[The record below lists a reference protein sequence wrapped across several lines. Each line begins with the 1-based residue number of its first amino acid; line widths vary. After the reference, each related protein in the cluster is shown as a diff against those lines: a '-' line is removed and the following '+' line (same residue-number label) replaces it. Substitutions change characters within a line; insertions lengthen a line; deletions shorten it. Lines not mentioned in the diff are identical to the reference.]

1 MYKLNVIS
9 LIILTTYTG
18 ATYASTPDF
27 PQQGLP
33 QEDTVVFGN
42 VTIDK
47 TTADKMTITQS
58 SPTTQINWKSFD
70 IGQNKEVEFKQPSAN
85 SVAYNRVTGGNASQI
100 QGKLT
105 ANGKVYLANPNGV
118 IITKGAEINVA
129 GLLATTKDLEKISE
143 NGNSNTNKF
152 TRKLKDRQVVT
163 EGQVVKEGQ
172 VINEGK
178 IKAKDFVVLNGDEV
192 INKGEIDV
200 EKNAA
205 KNGEVYLSSDYNFTF
220 TLPDSGISV
229 ALEDNTVRGIVKNE
243 GSIKAGEIT
252 LSAKGRNQALDSLVM
267 NNGVLEATKVSNR
280 NGKVVLS
287 AGNVELNNKSDIK
300 GEIVTFGADVTSNK
314 ELEDNI
320 KITSQTGSKVTS
332 PKINF
337 KGKSVNIKG
346 DFGREEN
353 REYYDDEHKKLKTEV
368 NIDVPDDENI
378 RIADKEKEKEK
389 EKEKDKDNTGTGS
402 FIQTGALSSLL
413 ANNGKVTLKGKDV
426 DISGNIKINSFRD
439 SDSLLKLTN
448 KGHIKINHADIN
460 SKGRLFF
467 ITSLQNEEDFQ
478 SNITITDSKI
488 NLGNGAMGLG
498 RSVNESDYDNPYQK
512 TEGSQ
517 RKKFNVNMSN
527 VEFNQVD
534 DVILAGGFE
543 KVNLDKIVATGKTN
557 FYIDGG
563 VSRNRTNGEP
573 WKYEYGVLDLD
584 KRTQLSE
591 LDQGR
596 RRWGYYYDLELD
608 MNRAYLYRFDLF
620 AAKNTRRS
628 TIKDTEINISNS
640 NINLK
645 NGFVHLLAEKIKLD
659 NSKIDITFD
668 KDNSQ
673 DTLAQTNRLG
683 MNGKVSMINSHIK
696 IVGDEKEGIS
706 PTGTYATMFLIGEL
720 IGEKSSIFVKSHQG
734 YTFKTDGNTKIAGK
748 YSKEDLKITAINT
761 GGRAAEEVLINGA
774 LGSADNDANIANMA
788 FTIGDSANTKTTI
801 ENADITAL
809 APNGGT
815 AYLSSKDVEIEVKPN
830 SNFTFFELPR
840 EKNLNQ
846 TKINGA
852 STKLSERGFARLYD
866 KINGVR
872 ASNLSAEQLN
882 VTDASEKIINTKLV
896 SSLDVEKLVS
906 VAVCDAG
913 NGCEEQQFGDK
924 GNNTKVSVGELE
936 AEQ

>member
-9 LIILTTYTG
+9 LIILTTCSG
-18 ATYASTPDF
+18 AAYASTQD
-27 PQQGLP
+27 LP
-33 QEDTVVFGN
+33 QKDKVVVGEADVSTIGN
-42 VTIDK
+42 
-47 TTADKMTITQS
+47 KMTIDQKTS
-58 SPTTQINWKSFD
+58 TTQIDWHSFD
-70 IGQNKEVEFKQPSAN
+70 IGKDKEVEFKQPDAN

-143 NGNSNTNKF
+143 NGNSNGNSYQF
-152 TRKLKDRQVVT
+152 TRKTKEGKVLT

-172 VINEGK
+172 VINEGN
-178 IKAKDFVVLNGDEV
+178 ITAQDFVVLNGDEV
-192 INKGEIDV
+192 INKGNINV
-200 EKNAA
+200 EKNATT
-205 KNGEVYLSSDYNFTF
+205 NGKVYLSSGYNFTF
-220 TLPDSGISV
+220 TLSDSGISV
-229 ALEDNTVRGIVKNE
+229 ALEDNTVRGIVQNE

-252 LSAKGRNQALDSLVM
+252 LSAKGRKEALDSLVM

-287 AGNVELNNKSDIK
+287 ADDVQLNNKSDIK
-300 GEIVTFGADVTSNK
+300 GESEVAFTSNK
-314 ELEDNI
+314 GLENNI

-337 KGKSVNIKG
+337 TGKSVNIKG
-346 DFGREEN
+346 NFGREN
-353 REYYDDEHKKLKTEV
+353 NNSYYKDEFKTLNTEV
-368 NIDVPDDENI
+368 NIDVPDNENI
-378 RIADKEKEKEK
+378 RIANIEDEDKH
-389 EKEKDKDNTGTGS
+389 KDSTGS
-402 FIQTGALSSLL
+402 FIQTDALSSLL
-413 ANNGKVTLKGKDV
+413 ANNGKVNLKGNEV
-426 DISGNIKINSFRD
+426 NISGRIHINSFKET
-439 SDSLLKLTN
+439 DSLLKLTN
-448 KGHIKINHADIN
+448 KGDININNADIH

-467 ITSLQNEEDFQ
+467 ITSLQNEEDFK
-478 SNITITDSKI
+478 SNIKITDSKI

-498 RSVNESDYDNPYQK
+498 RSAKEEYYDNKWRK
-512 TEGSQ
+512 TEYSQ
-517 RKKFNVNMSN
+517 RKKFNVNMRN
-527 VEFNQVD
+527 VVFDQVD
-534 DVILAGGFE
+534 DVVVAGGFE
-543 KVNLDKIVATGKTN
+543 KVNLDRIVATGKTN

-563 VSRNRTNGEP
+563 VSRNRNGEYS
-573 WKYEYGVLDLD
+573 KYEYGVLDLD
-584 KRTQLSE
+584 ERTQLSS
-591 LDQGR
+591 LDQR
-596 RRWGYYYDLELD
+596 KRRWKYYYNLDLD
-608 MNRAYLYRFDLF
+608 MNRAYWHRFDMF
-620 AAKNTRRS
+620 ASKNTGRS

-659 NSKIDITFD
+659 KSKIDITFD
-668 KDNSQ
+668 KDNSEDISSQ
-673 DTLAQTNRLG
+673 INRLG
-683 MNGKVSMINSHIK
+683 MNGKVSMVNSHIK
-696 IVGDEKEGIS
+696 IVGDEKSDIS
-706 PTGTYATMFLIGEL
+706 AKAPYATMFLIGEL

-734 YTFKTDGNTKIAGK
+734 YTFRTDGDTKIAGK
-748 YSKEDLKITAINT
+748 YSKDDLKITAINT
-761 GGRAAEEVLINGA
+761 GGRTGKEVIINGA
-774 LGSADNDANIANMA
+774 PGSIDNDANIANMA
-788 FTIGDSANTKTTI
+788 FTIGDNANTKTTI

-815 AYLSSKDVEIEVKPN
+815 AYLSSKGVEIEVKSN

-840 EKNLNQ
+840 EKNFNQ
-846 TKINGA
+846 TKINGD

-882 VTDASEKIINTKLV
+882 VTDSSEKIINTNLV

>member
-18 ATYASTPDF
+18 AAYASA
-27 PQQGLP
+27 QGLP
-33 QEDTVVFGN
+33 QNHNVVVGEATFSTAGN
-42 VTIDK
+42 
-47 TTADKMTITQS
+47 KMTINQS
-58 SPTTQINWKSFD
+58 SHTTQIEWHSFD
-70 IGQNKEVEFKQPSAN
+70 IGKDKEVEFKQPDSN

-118 IITKGAEINVA
+118 IITQGAEINVA
-129 GLLATTKDLEKISE
+129 GLLATTKDLEQISE
-143 NGNSNTNKF
+143 NGNGNSYQF
-152 TRKLKDRQVVT
+152 TRKTKDGQVLTEGQLLKD
-163 EGQVVKEGQ
+163 GQVVKEGQ

-178 IKAKDFVVLNGDEV
+178 ITAKDFVVLNGDEV
-192 INKGEIDV
+192 INKGEID
-200 EKNAA
+200 AT
-205 KNGEVYLSSDYNFTF
+205 NGKVYLSSGDNFTF
-220 TLPDSGISV
+220 TLPDSAISV
-229 ALEDNTVRGIVKNE
+229 ALEDNAVQSIVKNE

-252 LSAKGRNQALDSLVM
+252 LSAKGRKQALDSLVM
-267 NNGVLEATKVSNR
+267 NNGVLEATKVSNK

-287 AGNVELNNKSDIK
+287 ADEIKLNNKSDIK
-300 GEIVTFGADVTSNK
+300 GDSEVVFTSNN
-314 ELEDNI
+314 ELQNKI
-320 KITSQTGSKVTS
+320 KITSENGSKVTS
-332 PKINF
+332 PKIDF

-346 DFGREEN
+346 DFGREDSTKHYE
-353 REYYDDEHKKLKTEV
+353 DEHKRLKTEV
-368 NIDVPDDENI
+368 NIDVPDTENI
-378 RIADKEKEKEK
+378 RIANIED
-389 EKEKDKDNTGTGS
+389 KDKDKHKDSTGS

-413 ANNGKVTLKGKDV
+413 ANNGKVNLKGNNV
-426 DISGNIKINSFRD
+426 NISGRIHIDSFKGT
-439 SDSLLKLTN
+439 DSLLKLTN
-448 KGHIKINHADIN
+448 KGHININNADIH
-460 SKGRLFF
+460 STGRLFF
-467 ITSLQNEEDFQ
+467 ITSLQNDVDFK
-478 SNITITDSKI
+478 SNITITNSKI

-498 RSVNESDYDNPYQK
+498 RSLNKDDCDSQRWCR
-512 TEGSQ
+512 TETSQ
-517 RKKFNVNMSN
+517 RKKFDVDMRNV
-527 VEFNQVD
+527 VFDQVD
-534 DVILAGGFE
+534 DVVVAGGFK
-543 KVNLDKIVATGKTN
+543 KVNLDNIVATGKTN

-563 VSRNRTNGEP
+563 VSRNNSR
-573 WKYEYGVLDLD
+573 YEYGVLDLD
-584 KRTQLSE
+584 KRTLLSE
-591 LDQGR
+591 LDQRR
-596 RRWGYYYDLELD
+596 RRWKYYNDLDLD
-608 MNRAYLYRFDLF
+608 MNKAYWHRFDMF
-620 AAKNTRRS
+620 ATKNTGRS

-640 NINLK
+640 KINLK

-673 DTLAQTNRLG
+673 DISTQINRLG
-683 MNGKVSMINSHIK
+683 MNGKVSMVNSHIK
-696 IVGDEKEGIS
+696 IVGDEKSDIS
-706 PTGTYATMFLIGEL
+706 AKAPYATMFLIGEL

-734 YTFKTDGNTKIAGK
+734 YTFRTDGDTKIAGK
-748 YSKEDLKITAINT
+748 NSKDDLKITAINT
-761 GGRAAEEVLINGA
+761 GGRTGKEVIINGA
-774 LGSADNDANIANMA
+774 PGSIDNDANIANMA
-788 FTIGDSANTKTTI
+788 FTIGDNANTKTTI

-815 AYLSSKDVEIEVKPN
+815 AYLSSKGVEIEVKSN

-840 EKNLNQ
+840 EKNFNQ
-846 TKINGA
+846 TKINGD

>member
-1 MYKLNVIS
+1 MTMVL
-9 LIILTTYTG
+9 G
-18 ATYASTPDF
+18 MAS
-27 PQQGLP
+27 
-33 QEDTVVFGN
+33 
-42 VTIDK
+42 VTQ
-47 TTADKMTITQS
+47 TENKMTIKQET
-58 SPTTQINWKSFD
+58 PTTQIDWHSFD
-70 IGQNKEVEFKQPSAN
+70 IGKNKEVEFKQPNAN
-85 SVAYNRVTGGNASQI
+85 SVAYNRVTGGNASHI

-118 IITKGAEINVA
+118 IITQGAEINVA
-129 GLLATTKDLEKISE
+129 GLFATTKDLEKISE
-143 NGNSNTNKF
+143 SGNNKF
-152 TRKLKDRQVVT
+152 TRKLTQ
-163 EGQVVKEGQ
+163 EGQVL
-172 VINEGK
+172 NEGK
-178 IKAKDFVVLNGDEV
+178 ITAQDFVVLNGDQV
-192 INKGEIDV
+192 INKGEINV

-205 KNGEVYLSSDYNFTF
+205 NNGKVYLSSGYNFTF
-220 TLPDSGISV
+220 TLPDSSISV
-229 ALEDNTVRGIVKNE
+229 ALEDNTVQGIVKNE

-252 LSAKGRNQALDSLVM
+252 LSAKGRNQVLDSLVM
-267 NNGVLEATKVSNR
+267 NNGVLEATKVSKK

-287 AGNVELNNKSDIK
+287 ADDVQLNNKSDIK
-300 GEIVTFGADVTSNK
+300 GDIVSFGADVTSNN
-314 ELEDNI
+314 ELKDNI
-320 KITSQTGSKVTS
+320 KITSKTGSKVTS
-332 PKINF
+332 PKIDF
-337 KGKSVNIKG
+337 KGKSVNING
-346 DFGREEN
+346 NFGRDDSKA
-353 REYYDDEHKKLKTEV
+353 YYNDEHKTLKTEV
-368 NIDVPDDENI
+368 NIDVPDTENI
-378 RIADKEKEKEK
+378 RIADVED
-389 EKEKDKDNTGTGS
+389 KDKDNTGTGS

-413 ANNGKVTLKGKDV
+413 ANNGKVTLKGNNV
-426 DISGNIKINSFRD
+426 NISGRIHINSFKD
-439 SDSLLKLTN
+439 TDSLLKLTN
-448 KGHIKINHADIN
+448 KGHIDINNADIH

-467 ITSLQNEEDFQ
+467 ITSLQNEKDFQ

-498 RSVNESDYDNPYQK
+498 RSANPEDYDNKYQK
-512 TEGSQ
+512 TEYSQ
-517 RKKFNVNMSN
+517 RKKFDVKMSN
-527 VEFNQVD
+527 VVFDQVD

-563 VSRNRTNGEP
+563 VSRNGR
-573 WKYEYGVLDLD
+573 KYEYGVLDLD
-584 KRTQLSE
+584 ERTKLSE

-596 RRWGYYYDLELD
+596 RRWRYYRDLDLD

-620 AAKNTRRS
+620 AAKNTGRS
-628 TIKDTEINISNS
+628 TIEDTEINISNS

-645 NGFVHLLAEKIKLD
+645 NGFMHLLAEKIKLD

-734 YTFKTDGNTKIAGK
+734 YTFKTDGDTKIAGK
-748 YSKEDLKITAINT
+748 NSKEDLKITAINT

-815 AYLSSKDVEIEVKPN
+815 AYLSSKDVEIEVNPN

-882 VTDASEKIINTKLV
+882 VTDSSEKIINTNLV

-913 NGCEEQQFGDK
+913 KGCEEQQFGDK

>member
-18 ATYASTPDF
+18 AAYASTQGLPQQGLPQQGLPQQGL

-33 QEDTVVFGN
+33 QEDKVVVGQATF
-42 VTIDK
+42 DK
-47 TTADKMTITQS
+47 TIADKMTINQTS
-58 SPTTQINWKSFD
+58 DKVQINWHSFD
-70 IGQNKEVEFKQPSAN
+70 IGQNKEVEFKQPSEN

-129 GLLATTKDLEKISE
+129 GLLATTKDLEQISE
-143 NGNSNTNKF
+143 NSNSYQF
-152 TRKLKDRQVVT
+152 TRKTKDR
-163 EGQVVKEGQ
+163 QVVKEGQ
-172 VINEGK
+172 VINEGE

-192 INKGEIDV
+192 INKGNINV
-200 EKNAA
+200 EKNSTI
-205 KNGEVYLSSDYNFTF
+205 NGKVYLSSGYNFTF
-220 TLPDSGISV
+220 TLSDSGISV
-229 ALEDNTVRGIVKNE
+229 ALEDNTVRGIVQNE

-252 LSAKGRNQALDSLVM
+252 LSAKGRKEALDSLVM

-287 AGNVELNNKSDIK
+287 ADNVQLNNESNIK
-300 GEIVTFGADVTSNK
+300 GEIVNFGTEVTSN
-314 ELEDNI
+314 EDKKL
-320 KITSQTGSKVTS
+320 KITSKTGSKVTS

-337 KGKSVNIKG
+337 KGKSVNING
-346 DFGREEN
+346 NFGRENSGTHYNEERKTLN
-353 REYYDDEHKKLKTEV
+353 TEV
-368 NIDVPDDENI
+368 NIDVPDTENI
-378 RIADKEKEKEK
+378 RIAD
-389 EKEKDKDNTGTGS
+389 DKDNTETDS
-402 FIQTGALSSLL
+402 FIQTEALSSLL
-413 ANNGKVTLKGKDV
+413 ANNGKVNLKGNDV
-426 DISGNIKINSFRD
+426 NISGNINIDSFRGT
-439 SDSLLKLTN
+439 DSLLKLTN
-448 KGHIKINHADIN
+448 QGHINIDHADIN
-460 SKGRLFF
+460 SKGRLFVV
-467 ITSLQNEEDFQ
+467 TSLQNDVDFK

-498 RSVNESDYDNPYQK
+498 RSVNEDDYATRWK
-512 TEGSQ
+512 RAEKSQ
-517 RKKFNVNMSN
+517 RKKFNVDMRN
-527 VEFNQVD
+527 VVFNQVD
-534 DVILAGGFE
+534 EVILAGGFE
-543 KVNLDKIVATGKTN
+543 KVNLDKIVATGQTN

-563 VSRNRTNGEP
+563 VSRNNSR
-573 WKYEYGVLDLD
+573 YEYGVLDLD
-584 KRTQLSE
+584 YRTQLSE
-591 LDQGR
+591 LEQGR
-596 RRWGYYYDLELD
+596 RRWRYYRDLDLD
-608 MNRAYLYRFDLF
+608 MNKAYLYRFDLF
-620 AAKNTRRS
+620 AKNNSGRS
-628 TIKDTEINISNS
+628 TIKGTEINISNS

-645 NGFVHLLAEKIKLD
+645 NGFVHLLAENIKLD
-659 NSKIDITFD
+659 NSKVDITFD

-734 YTFKTDGNTKIAGK
+734 YTFKTDGDTKIAGK
-748 YSKEDLKITAINT
+748 NSKEDLKITAINT

>member
-9 LIILTTYTG
+9 LIILTTCSG
-18 ATYASTPDF
+18 AAYASTQD
-27 PQQGLP
+27 LP
-33 QEDTVVFGN
+33 QNPQIITGDATFSTTGN
-42 VTIDK
+42 
-47 TTADKMTITQS
+47 KMTIDQKTS
-58 SPTTQINWKSFD
+58 TTQIDWESFN
-70 IGQNKEVEFKQPSAN
+70 IGTNKEVEFKQPNAN

-118 IITKGAEINVA
+118 IITKEAEINVA

-143 NGNSNTNKF
+143 NGNQF
-152 TRKLKDRQVVT
+152 ILKAKD
-163 EGQVVKEGQ
+163 GQVLKEGKVLNQ
-172 VINEGK
+172 GKVLNEGK
-178 IKAKDFVVLNGDEV
+178 ITAQDFVVLNGDEV
-192 INKGEIDV
+192 INEGEID
-200 EKNAA
+200 AT
-205 KNGEVYLSSDYNFTF
+205 NGKVYLSSGYNFTF
-220 TLPDSGISV
+220 TLSDSGISV
-229 ALEDNTVRGIVKNE
+229 ALEDNAVRGIVKNE
-243 GSIKAGEIT
+243 GIIKAEDIT
-252 LSAKGRNQALDSLVM
+252 LNAKGRKQALDSLVM
-267 NNGVLEATKVSNR
+267 NNGVLEATKVSKK

-287 AGNVELNNKSDIK
+287 ADNVELNNESNIK
-300 GEIVTFGADVTSNK
+300 GEIVTFVADVTSNN
-314 ELEDNI
+314 ELQNKI
-320 KITSQTGSKVTS
+320 KITSKTGSKVTS
-332 PKINF
+332 PKIDF

-346 DFGREEN
+346 DFGRENSETH
-353 REYYDDEHKKLKTEV
+353 YKDEFKTLNTEV
-368 NIDVPDDENI
+368 NIDVPDTENI
-378 RIADKEKEKEK
+378 RIADQD
-389 EKEKDKDNTGTGS
+389 KDKTGTGTDS
-402 FIQTGALSSLL
+402 FIQTEALSSLL

-426 DISGNIKINSFRD
+426 NISGNININSFKGT
-439 SDSLLKLTN
+439 DSLLKLTN
-448 KGHIKINHADIN
+448 KGHIDINHADIN

-467 ITSLQNEEDFQ
+467 ITSLQNEEDFK
-478 SNITITDSKI
+478 SDITITDSKI

-498 RSVNESDYDNPYQK
+498 RSVNEEDYDNKWQK

-517 RKKFNVNMSN
+517 RKKFDVKMSN
-527 VEFNQVD
+527 VVFDQVD

-563 VSRNRTNGEP
+563 VSRNGR
-573 WKYEYGVLDLD
+573 KYEYGVLDLD

-596 RRWGYYYDLELD
+596 RRWGYYRDLDLD

-620 AAKNTRRS
+620 AAKNTKRS
-628 TIKDTEINISNS
+628 TIKGTEINISNS

-645 NGFVHLLAEKIKLD
+645 NGFMHLLAENIKLY
-659 NSKIDITFD
+659 NSKVDITFD

-683 MNGKVSMINSHIK
+683 MNGKVSMVNSHIK

-734 YTFKTDGNTKIAGK
+734 YTFKTDGDTKIAGK

-815 AYLSSKDVEIEVKPN
+815 AYLSSKDVEIDVKPN
-830 SNFTFFELPR
+830 SDFTFFELPR

-913 NGCEEQQFGDK
+913 KGCEEQQFGDK

>member
-27 PQQGLP
+27 PQQD
-33 QEDTVVFGN
+33 EVVFGKATVSQTEN
-42 VTIDK
+42 
-47 TTADKMTITQS
+47 KMTIKQES
-58 SPTTQINWKSFD
+58 DKAQINWKSFD
-70 IGQNKEVEFKQPSAN
+70 IGKNKEVEFEQPSTNA
-85 SVAYNRVTGGNASQI
+85 VAYNRVIGGNASQI
-100 QGKLT
+100 QGKLK

-118 IITKGAEINVA
+118 IITEGAEINVA
-129 GLLATTKDLEKISE
+129 GLFATTKDLEKISE
-143 NGNSNTNKF
+143 NGNGNSNKF
-152 TRKLKDRQVVT
+152 TRKLKNGQVVT

-172 VINEGK
+172 VINEGN
-178 IKAKDFVVLNGDEV
+178 ITAQDFVVLNGDEV
-192 INKGEIDV
+192 INKGKID
-200 EKNAA
+200 AT
-205 KNGEVYLSSDYNFTF
+205 NGKVYLSSDYNFTF
-220 TLPDSGISV
+220 TLLPDSGISV
-229 ALEDNTVRGIVKNE
+229 ALEDNTVQGIVKNE

-252 LSAKGRNQALDSLVM
+252 LSAKGRKEALDSLVM
-267 NNGVLEATKVSNR
+267 NNGVLEATKVSSK

-287 AGNVELNNKSDIK
+287 ADEIKLNDKSNIK
-300 GEIVTFGADVTSNK
+300 GESEVAFTSNNDK
-314 ELEDNI
+314 NI

-332 PKINF
+332 PKIDF

-346 DFGREEN
+346 NFGREN
-353 REYYDDEHKKLKTEV
+353 SGTHYSDEHKKLRTEV
-368 NIDVPDDENI
+368 NIDVPDNENI
-378 RIADKEKEKEK
+378 RIADQD
-389 EKEKDKDNTGTGS
+389 KDKTGTGTDTGS

-426 DISGNIKINSFRD
+426 NISGNIKINSFRGT
-439 SDSLLKLTN
+439 DSLLKLTN
-448 KGHIKINHADIN
+448 QGHIKINNADIH
-460 SKGRLFF
+460 STGRLFF
-467 ITSLQNEEDFQ
+467 ITSLQNKEDFQ

-498 RSVNESDYDNPYQK
+498 RSANPDDYDNRWRK
-512 TEGSQ
+512 METSQ
-517 RKKFNVNMSN
+517 RKKFNVDMRN
-527 VEFNQVD
+527 VVFNQVD
-534 DVILAGGFE
+534 DVILAGGFQ
-543 KVNLDKIVATGKTN
+543 KVNLDNIVATGQTN

-563 VSRNRTNGEP
+563 VRNRT
-573 WKYEYGVLDLD
+573 KYEYGVLDLD

-591 LDQGR
+591 LEQRR
-596 RRWGYYYDLELD
+596 RRWGYYTDLDLD

-620 AAKNTRRS
+620 AAKNTGRS

-645 NGFVHLLAEKIKLD
+645 NGFMHLLAEKINLD
-659 NSKIDITFD
+659 KSKIDITFD

-683 MNGKVSMINSHIK
+683 MNGKVSMVNSHIK

-734 YTFKTDGNTKIAGK
+734 YTFKTDGDTKIAGK
-748 YSKEDLKITAINT
+748 NSKEDLKITAINT

-815 AYLSSKDVEIEVKPN
+815 AYLSSKDVEIDVKPN
-830 SNFTFFELPR
+830 SDFTFFELPR

-846 TKINGA
+846 TKIKGA

>member
-18 ATYASTPDF
+18 ATYAST
-27 PQQGLP
+27 QGLP
-33 QEDTVVFGN
+33 QEGLPQNHKVVVGEADFSQ
-42 VTIDK
+42 
-47 TTADKMTITQS
+47 TADKMTITQKK
-58 SPTTQINWKSFD
+58 PTTQIEWHSFD
-70 IGQNKEVEFKQPSAN
+70 IGKNKEVEFIQPSEHA
-85 SVAYNRVTGGNASQI
+85 VAYNRVIGGNASQI
-100 QGKLT
+100 QGKLK

-118 IITKGAEINVA
+118 IITKEAEINVA

-143 NGNSNTNKF
+143 SGNGNSYQF
-152 TRKLKDRQVVT
+152 TRKTKNGQVVKDRQVLKD
-163 EGQVVKEGQ
+163 GQELKEGQ

-178 IKAKDFVVLNGDEV
+178 ITAQDFVVLNGDEV
-192 INKGEIDV
+192 INKGEID
-200 EKNAA
+200 AT
-205 KNGEVYLSSDYNFTF
+205 NGKVYLSSDYNFTF
-220 TLPDSGISV
+220 TLSDSSISV
-229 ALEDNTVRGIVKNE
+229 ALEDNAVQSIVKNE

-252 LSAKGRNQALDSLVM
+252 LSAKGRKQALDSLVM
-267 NNGVLEATKVSNR
+267 NNGVLEATKVSNK

-300 GEIVTFGADVTSNK
+300 GEIVTFGADVTSNN
-314 ELEDNI
+314 ELKDNI
-320 KITSQTGSKVTS
+320 KITSKTGSKVTS

-337 KGKSVNIKG
+337 TGKSVNIKG
-346 DFGREEN
+346 DFGRDDGTKHYE
-353 REYYDDEHKKLKTEV
+353 DEHKRLKTEV
-368 NIDVPDDENI
+368 NIDVPDTENI
-378 RIADKEKEKEK
+378 RIAD
-389 EKEKDKDNTGTGS
+389 DKNNTRTDS

-413 ANNGKVTLKGKDV
+413 ANNGKVTLKGNDV
-426 DISGNIKINSFRD
+426 NISGHINIDSFKGT
-439 SDSLLKLTN
+439 DSLLKLTN
-448 KGHIKINHADIN
+448 QGHINIDHADIH
-460 SKGRLFF
+460 STGRLFF
-467 ITSLQNEEDFQ
+467 ITSLQNKEDFQ
-478 SNITITDSKI
+478 SDITITDSKI

-498 RSVNESDYDNPYQK
+498 RSLNTEDCDNRWCR
-512 TEGSQ
+512 TEKSQ
-517 RKKFNVNMSN
+517 RKKFDVNMRN
-527 VEFNQVD
+527 VVFNQVD
-534 DVILAGGFE
+534 DVVVAGGFK
-543 KVNLDKIVATGKTN
+543 KVNLDNIVATGQTN

-563 VSRNRTNGEP
+563 VSRNNS
-573 WKYEYGVLDLD
+573 KYEYGVLDLD

-591 LDQGR
+591 LDQRR
-596 RRWGYYYDLELD
+596 RRWKYYDNLDLD
-608 MNRAYLYRFDLF
+608 MNKAYWHRFDMF
-620 AAKNTRRS
+620 ASKNTGRS

-673 DTLAQTNRLG
+673 DISTQINRLG

-696 IVGDEKEGIS
+696 IVGDEKSDIS
-706 PTGTYATMFLIGEL
+706 AKAPYATMFLIGEL

-734 YTFKTDGNTKIAGK
+734 YTFRTDGDTKIAGK
-748 YSKEDLKITAINT
+748 NSKDDLKITAINT
-761 GGRAAEEVLINGA
+761 GGRTGKEVIINGA
-774 LGSADNDANIANMA
+774 PGSIDNDANIANMA
-788 FTIGDSANTKTTI
+788 FTIGDNANTKTTI

-815 AYLSSKDVEIEVKPN
+815 AYLSSKGVEIEVKSN

-840 EKNLNQ
+840 EKNFNQ

-913 NGCEEQQFGDK
+913 KGCEEQQFGDK

>member
-18 ATYASTPDF
+18 ATYASTPD
-27 PQQGLP
+27 LP
-33 QEDTVVFGN
+33 QNHNVVVGDATVSTTGN
-42 VTIDK
+42 
-47 TTADKMTITQS
+47 KMTINQS
-58 SPTTQINWKSFD
+58 SHTTQIEWHSFD
-70 IGQNKEVEFKQPSAN
+70 IGKDKEVEFKQPGEN

-100 QGKLT
+100 QGKLK

-129 GLLATTKDLEKISE
+129 GLFATTKDLERISE
-143 NGNSNTNKF
+143 NGNGNGNGNGNSNQF
-152 TRKLKDRQVVT
+152 TRKAKN
-163 EGQVVKEGQ
+163 GQEVKNQ
-172 VINEGK
+172 GK
-178 IKAKDFVVLNGDEV
+178 IKAKDFVVLNGDKV
-192 INKGEIDV
+192 INEGEID
-200 EKNAA
+200 AT
-205 KNGEVYLSSDYNFTF
+205 NGKVYLSSDYNFTF
-220 TLPDSGISV
+220 TLLPDSGISV
-229 ALEDNTVRGIVKNE
+229 ALEDNTVQGIVKNE

-252 LSAKGRNQALDSLVM
+252 LSAKGRKQALDSLVM
-267 NNGVLEATKVSNR
+267 NNGVLEATKVSSK

-287 AGNVELNNKSDIK
+287 AGEIKLDDKSNIK
-300 GEIVTFGADVTSNK
+300 GESEVVFTSNK
-314 ELEDNI
+314 GLENNI

-332 PKINF
+332 PKIDF
-337 KGKSVNIKG
+337 KGKRVNING
-346 DFGREEN
+346 NFGREDN
-353 REYYDDEHKKLKTEV
+353 NDYYKDEFKTLNTEV
-368 NIDVPDDENI
+368 NIDVPDTENI
-378 RIADKEKEKEK
+378 RIADKDKEQ
-389 EKEKDKDNTGTGS
+389 DKDNTGTGKDS

-413 ANNGKVTLKGKDV
+413 ANNGKVNLKGNEV
-426 DISGNIKINSFRD
+426 NISGRIHIDSFRG

-448 KGHIKINHADIN
+448 QGHININNADIH

-467 ITSLQNEEDFQ
+467 ITSLQNEKDFQ

-498 RSVNESDYDNPYQK
+498 RSVNKDDCDNRWCRTESP
-512 TEGSQ
+512 Q
-517 RKKFNVNMSN
+517 RKKFNVNMRN
-527 VEFNQVD
+527 VVFNQVD
-534 DVILAGGFE
+534 EVILAGGFE
-543 KVNLDKIVATGKTN
+543 KVNLDKIVATGQTN

-563 VSRNRTNGEP
+563 VSRNT
-573 WKYEYGVLDLD
+573 KYEYGVLNLD
-584 KRTQLSE
+584 ERTQLSD
-591 LDQGR
+591 LDQRR
-596 RRWGYYYDLELD
+596 RRWKYYNDLDLD
-608 MNRAYLYRFDLF
+608 MKKAYLDRFDLF
-620 AAKNTRRS
+620 AAKNTKRS
-628 TIKDTEINISNS
+628 TIKGTEINISNS

-645 NGFVHLLAEKIKLD
+645 NGFMHLLAENIKLY
-659 NSKIDITFD
+659 NSKVDITFD

-683 MNGKVSMINSHIK
+683 MNGKVSMVNSHIK

-734 YTFKTDGNTKIAGK
+734 YTFKTDGDTKIAGK
-748 YSKEDLKITAINT
+748 NSKEDLKITAINT

-815 AYLSSKDVEIEVKPN
+815 AYLSSKDVEIEVNPN

-882 VTDASEKIINTKLV
+882 VTDSSEKIINTKLV

-936 AEQ
+936 TEQ

>member
-18 ATYASTPDF
+18 ATYASAQDL
-27 PQQGLP
+27 PQEGLP
-33 QEDTVVFGN
+33 QHHETVFGT

-47 TTADKMTITQS
+47 TTDKMTITQS

-70 IGQNKEVEFKQPSAN
+70 IGQKKEVEFKQPDENA
-85 SVAYNRVTGGNASQI
+85 VAYNRVIGGNASQI

-143 NGNSNTNKF
+143 NGNGNGNGNSNSYQF
-152 TRKLKDRQVVT
+152 TRKTKD
-163 EGQVVKEGQ
+163 GQELKEGQ
-172 VINEGK
+172 VINEGE
-178 IKAKDFVVLNGDEV
+178 ITAKDFVVLNGDEV
-192 INKGEIDV
+192 INKGKINV
-200 EKNAA
+200 EKDATN
-205 KNGEVYLSSDYNFTF
+205 NGKVYLSSGDNFTF
-220 TLPDSGISV
+220 TLLPDSGISV
-229 ALEDNTVRGIVKNE
+229 ALEDNTVRSIVQNE

-252 LSAKGRNQALDSLVM
+252 LSAKGRKEALDSLVM
-267 NNGVLEATKVSNR
+267 NNGVLEATKVSNK

-287 AGNVELNNKSDIK
+287 ADEIKLDDKSNIK
-300 GEIVTFGADVTSNK
+300 GESEVVFTSNK
-314 ELEDNI
+314 ELKDNI
-320 KITSQTGSKVTS
+320 KITSKTGSKVTS

-337 KGKSVNIKG
+337 TGKSVNING
-346 DFGREEN
+346 NFGREDSTTH
-353 REYYDDEHKKLKTEV
+353 YKDEFKKLNTEV
-368 NIDVPDDENI
+368 NIDVPDTENI
-378 RIADKEKEKEK
+378 RIAD
-389 EKEKDKDNTGTGS
+389 DKNNTGTDS

-413 ANNGKVTLKGKDV
+413 ANNGKVTLKGNDV
-426 DISGNIKINSFRD
+426 NISGNIKINSFKGT
-439 SDSLLKLTN
+439 DSLLKLTN
-448 KGHIKINHADIN
+448 QGHININNADIH
-460 SKGRLFF
+460 STGRLFF
-467 ITSLQNEEDFQ
+467 ITSLQNDVDFQ
-478 SNITITDSKI
+478 SNITITNSKI

-498 RSVNESDYDNPYQK
+498 RSAKEEYYDDRWKRAES
-512 TEGSQ
+512 SQ
-517 RKKFNVNMSN
+517 RKKFDVKMRNV
-527 VEFNQVD
+527 VFDQVD
-534 DVILAGGFE
+534 DVVVAGGFE
-543 KVNLDKIVATGKTN
+543 KVNLDNIVATGKTN

-563 VSRNRTNGEP
+563 VSRNRNGVSS
-573 WKYEYGVLDLD
+573 KYEYGVLDLD
-584 KRTQLSE
+584 KRTLLSS

-596 RRWGYYYDLELD
+596 RRWKYYDNLDLD
-608 MNRAYLYRFDLF
+608 MNKAYWHRFDMF
-620 AAKNTRRS
+620 ASKNTGRS
-628 TIKDTEINISNS
+628 TIKGTEINISNS

-645 NGFVHLLAEKIKLD
+645 NGFMHLLAEKINLD
-659 NSKIDITFD
+659 KSKIDITFD

-673 DTLAQTNRLG
+673 DISTQINRLG
-683 MNGKVSMINSHIK
+683 MNGKVSMVNSHIK
-696 IVGDEKEGIS
+696 IVGDEKSDIS
-706 PTGTYATMFLIGEL
+706 AKAPYATMFLIGEL

-734 YTFKTDGNTKIAGK
+734 YTFRTDGDTKIAGK
-748 YSKEDLKITAINT
+748 NSKDDLKITAINT
-761 GGRAAEEVLINGA
+761 GGRTGKEVIINGA
-774 LGSADNDANIANMA
+774 PGSIDNDANIANMA
-788 FTIGDSANTKTTI
+788 FTIGDNANTKTTI

-815 AYLSSKDVEIEVKPN
+815 AYLSSKGVEIEVNPN

-840 EKNLNQ
+840 EKNFNQ

>member
-18 ATYASTPDF
+18 AAYASTPD
-27 PQQGLP
+27 LP
-33 QEDTVVFGN
+33 QEENVVFGN
-42 VTIDK
+42 VKIEK
-47 TTADKMTITQS
+47 TVDKMTINQTS
-58 SPTTQINWKSFD
+58 DKAQINWKSFD
-70 IGQNKEVEFKQPSAN
+70 IGKDKEVIFQQPGEN

-143 NGNSNTNKF
+143 NGNSNSYQF
-152 TRKLKDRQVVT
+152 TRKTKDRQVLKDRLVLKD
-163 EGQVVKEGQ
+163 GQELKEGQ
-172 VINEGK
+172 VINEGE
-178 IKAKDFVVLNGDEV
+178 ITAKDFVVLNGDEV
-192 INKGEIDV
+192 INEGKI
-200 EKNAA
+200 NAT
-205 KNGEVYLSSDYNFTF
+205 NGKVYLSSGYNFTF
-220 TLPDSGISV
+220 TLLPDSGISV
-229 ALEDNTVRGIVKNE
+229 ALEDNTVRGIVQNE

-252 LSAKGRNQALDSLVM
+252 LSAKGRNQVLDSLVM
-267 NNGVLEATKVSNR
+267 NNGVLEATKVSNK

-287 AGNVELNNKSDIK
+287 AGEIKLDDKSNIK
-300 GEIVTFGADVTSNK
+300 GESEVAFTSN
-314 ELEDNI
+314 EDKKL

-337 KGKSVNIKG
+337 TGKSVNING
-346 DFGREEN
+346 NFGREN
-353 REYYDDEHKKLKTEV
+353 NNSYYKDEFKTLNTEV

-378 RIADKEKEKEK
+378 RIADKEK
-389 EKEKDKDNTGTGS
+389 DNTGTDTGS

-426 DISGNIKINSFRD
+426 NISGRIHIDSFRGT
-439 SDSLLKLTN
+439 DSLLKLTN
-448 KGHIKINHADIN
+448 QGHININHADIH
-460 SKGRLFF
+460 STGRLFF
-467 ITSLQNEEDFQ
+467 ITSLQNKEDFK
-478 SNITITDSKI
+478 SDITITDSKI

-498 RSVNESDYDNPYQK
+498 RSLDKKDCDGRWCRTESP
-512 TEGSQ
+512 Q
-517 RKKFNVNMSN
+517 RKKFDVKMRNV
-527 VEFNQVD
+527 VFDQVD
-534 DVILAGGFE
+534 DVVLAGGFKE
-543 KVNLDKIVATGKTN
+543 VNLDHIVATGQTN

-563 VSRNRTNGEP
+563 VSRNNSR
-573 WKYEYGVLDLD
+573 YEYGVLDLD
-584 KRTQLSE
+584 KRTLLSD
-591 LDQGR
+591 LDQRR
-596 RRWGYYYDLELD
+596 RRWKYYDNLDLD
-608 MNRAYLYRFDLF
+608 MNKAYWHRFDMF
-620 AAKNTRRS
+620 ASKNTGRAA
-628 TIKDTEINISNS
+628 IKDTEINISNS
-640 NINLK
+640 KINLK

-673 DTLAQTNRLG
+673 DISTQINRLG
-683 MNGKVSMINSHIK
+683 MNGKVSMVNSHIK
-696 IVGDEKEGIS
+696 IVGDEKSDIS
-706 PTGTYATMFLIGEL
+706 AKAPYATMFLIGEL

-734 YTFKTDGNTKIAGK
+734 YTFRTDGDTKIAGK
-748 YSKEDLKITAINT
+748 YSKDDLKITAINT
-761 GGRAAEEVLINGA
+761 GGRTGKEVIINGA
-774 LGSADNDANIANMA
+774 PGSIDNDANIANMA
-788 FTIGDSANTKTTI
+788 FTIGDNANTKTTI

-815 AYLSSKDVEIEVKPN
+815 AYLSSKGVEIEVKSN

-840 EKNLNQ
+840 EKNFNQ
-846 TKINGA
+846 TKINGD

-882 VTDASEKIINTKLV
+882 VTDSSEKIINTKLV

-913 NGCEEQQFGDK
+913 KGCEEQQFGDK

>member
-18 ATYASTPDF
+18 AAYASTRDF
-27 PQQGLP
+27 PQNHQIITGNA
-33 QEDTVVFGN
+33 TVSQAEN
-42 VTIDK
+42 
-47 TTADKMTITQS
+47 KMTINQTT
-58 SPTTQINWKSFD
+58 PTTQIDWHSFD
-70 IGQNKEVEFKQPSAN
+70 IGQNKEVEFIQPGEN

-118 IITKGAEINVA
+118 IITQGAQINVA
-129 GLLATTKDLEKISE
+129 GLLATTKDLERISE
-143 NGNSNTNKF
+143 NGNSNSYQF
-152 TRKLKDRQVVT
+152 TRKTKDGQVPK
-163 EGQVVKEGQ
+163 EGEVVKEGQ

-178 IKAKDFVVLNGDEV
+178 ITAQDFVVLNGDEV
-192 INKGEIDV
+192 INKGDI
-200 EKNAA
+200 NAT
-205 KNGEVYLSSDYNFTF
+205 NGKVYLSSDYNFTF
-220 TLPDSGISV
+220 TLSDSSISV
-229 ALEDNTVRGIVKNE
+229 ALEDNAVQSIVKNE

-252 LSAKGRNQALDSLVM
+252 LSAKGRKQALDSLVM
-267 NNGVLEATKVSNR
+267 NNGVLEATKVRNT
-280 NGKVVLS
+280 NGKIVLS
-287 AGNVELNNKSDIK
+287 ADDIQLNSKSDIK
-300 GEIVTFGADVTSNK
+300 AEVETLFTSN
-314 ELEDNI
+314 EDKKL

-332 PKINF
+332 PKIDF

-346 DFGREEN
+346 DFGREDSTKH
-353 REYYDDEHKKLKTEV
+353 YKDEFKKLDTEV
-368 NIDVPDDENI
+368 NIDVPDTENI
-378 RIADKEKEKEK
+378 RIADQD
-389 EKEKDKDNTGTGS
+389 KEKDKDNTGTGS

-426 DISGNIKINSFRD
+426 DISGNIKINSFRGT
-439 SDSLLKLTN
+439 DSLLKLTN
-448 KGHIKINHADIN
+448 QGHININHADIH
-460 SKGRLFF
+460 STGRLFF
-467 ITSLQNEEDFQ
+467 ITSLQNKEDFQ

-498 RSVNESDYDNPYQK
+498 RSLNKENCDHQRWCR
-512 TEGSQ
+512 TETSQ
-517 RKKFNVNMSN
+517 RKKFDVDMRNV
-527 VEFNQVD
+527 VFDQVD
-534 DVILAGGFE
+534 DVVVAGGFR
-543 KVNLDKIVATGKTN
+543 KVNLDNIVATGKTN

-563 VSRNRTNGEP
+563 VSRNNSR
-573 WKYEYGVLDLD
+573 YEYGVLDLD
-584 KRTQLSE
+584 KRTLLSE
-591 LDQGR
+591 LDQRR
-596 RRWGYYYDLELD
+596 RRWGYYDNLDLD
-608 MNRAYLYRFDLF
+608 MNRAYWYRFDFF
-620 AAKNTRRS
+620 ATKNTGRS

-645 NGFVHLLAEKIKLD
+645 NGFMHLLAEKINLD

-673 DTLAQTNRLG
+673 DISTQINRLG
-683 MNGKVSMINSHIK
+683 MNGKVSMVNSHIK
-696 IVGDEKEGIS
+696 IVGDEKSDIS
-706 PTGTYATMFLIGEL
+706 AKAPYATMFLIGEL

-734 YTFKTDGNTKIAGK
+734 YTFRTDGDTKIAGK
-748 YSKEDLKITAINT
+748 YSKDDLKITAINT
-761 GGRAAEEVLINGA
+761 GGRTGKEVIINGA
-774 LGSADNDANIANMA
+774 PGSIDNDANIANMA
-788 FTIGDSANTKTTI
+788 FTIGDNANTKTTI

-815 AYLSSKDVEIEVKPN
+815 AYLSSKGVEIEVKSN

-840 EKNLNQ
+840 EKNFNQ
-846 TKINGA
+846 TKINGD

>member
-18 ATYASTPDF
+18 ATYASTRDF
-27 PQQGLP
+27 PQ
-33 QEDTVVFGN
+33 DHTTVSGT
-42 VTIDK
+42 VTV
-47 TTADKMTITQS
+47 TTTVDKMTIKQES
-58 SPTTQINWKSFD
+58 DKAQINWKSFD
-70 IGQNKEVEFKQPSAN
+70 IGKDKEVKFEQPGEN

-118 IITKGAEINVA
+118 IITQGAQINVA
-129 GLLATTKDLEKISE
+129 GLFATTKDLERISE
-143 NGNSNTNKF
+143 NGNSNQF
-152 TRKLKDRQVVT
+152 TRKAKNGQVVT
-163 EGQVVKEGQ
+163 EGQV
-172 VINEGK
+172 INEGE
-178 IKAKDFVVLNGDEV
+178 ITAKDFVVLNGDEV
-192 INKGEIDV
+192 INKGKID
-200 EKNAA
+200 AT
-205 KNGEVYLSSDYNFTF
+205 NGKVYLSSDYNFTF
-220 TLPDSGISV
+220 TLLPDSGISV
-229 ALEDNTVRGIVKNE
+229 ALEDNTVQGIVKNE

-252 LSAKGRNQALDSLVM
+252 LSAKGRNQVLDSLVM
-267 NNGVLEATKVSNR
+267 NNGVLEATKVSNK

-300 GEIVTFGADVTSNK
+300 GEIVTFGADVTSNN
-314 ELEDNI
+314 ELKDNI
-320 KITSQTGSKVTS
+320 KITSKTGSKVTS

-337 KGKSVNIKG
+337 TGKSVNIKG
-346 DFGREEN
+346 DFGRDDGTKHYE
-353 REYYDDEHKKLKTEV
+353 DEHKRLKTEV
-368 NIDVPDDENI
+368 NIDVPNTENI
-378 RIADKEKEKEK
+378 RIADIED
-389 EKEKDKDNTGTGS
+389 KEKDKDKTGTSS
-402 FIQTGALSSLL
+402 FIQTDALSSLL
-413 ANNGKVTLKGKDV
+413 ANNGKVNLKGNEV
-426 DISGNIKINSFRD
+426 NISGHININSFRGT
-439 SDSLLKLTN
+439 DSLLKLTN
-448 KGHIKINHADIN
+448 KGHININHADIH

-467 ITSLQNEEDFQ
+467 ITSLQNDVDFQ

-498 RSVNESDYDNPYQK
+498 RSVNENDLDRWRR
-512 TEGSQ
+512 TEYLQ
-517 RKKFNVNMSN
+517 RKKFNVNMRN
-527 VEFNQVD
+527 VVFDQVD
-534 DVILAGGFE
+534 DVVVAGGFKE
-543 KVNLDKIVATGKTN
+543 VNLNNIVATGQTN

-563 VSRNRTNGEP
+563 VSRNRNGVSS
-573 WKYEYGVLDLD
+573 KYEYGVLDLD

-591 LDQGR
+591 LDQRR
-596 RRWGYYYDLELD
+596 RRWGYYPDLDLD
-608 MNRAYLYRFDLF
+608 MNKAYWHRFDMF
-620 AAKNTRRS
+620 ASKNTGRS

-640 NINLK
+640 KINLK

-673 DTLAQTNRLG
+673 DISTQINRLG
-683 MNGKVSMINSHIK
+683 MNGKVSMVNSHIK
-696 IVGDEKEGIS
+696 IVGDEKIDIS
-706 PTGTYATMFLIGEL
+706 AKAPYATMFLIGEL

-734 YTFKTDGNTKIAGK
+734 YTFRTDGDTKIAGK
-748 YSKEDLKITAINT
+748 NSKDDLKITAINT
-761 GGRAAEEVLINGA
+761 GGRTGKEVIINGA
-774 LGSADNDANIANMA
+774 PGSIDNDANIANMA
-788 FTIGDSANTKTTI
+788 FTIGDNANTKTTI

-815 AYLSSKDVEIEVKPN
+815 AYLSSKGVEIEVNPN

-840 EKNLNQ
+840 EKNFNQ
-846 TKINGA
+846 TKINGD

-882 VTDASEKIINTKLV
+882 VTDSSEKIINTKLV

-913 NGCEEQQFGDK
+913 KGCEEQQFGDK

>member
-18 ATYASTPDF
+18 ATYASTQDL

-33 QEDTVVFGN
+33 QHHTTVSGN
-42 VTIDK
+42 VTVT
-47 TTADKMTITQS
+47 TTADKMTIKQDS
-58 SPTTQINWKSFD
+58 NKAQINWKSFD
-70 IGQNKEVEFKQPSAN
+70 IGENKEVKFEQPDENA
-85 SVAYNRVTGGNASQI
+85 VAYNRVTGGNASQI

-118 IITKGAEINVA
+118 IITKGAQINVA
-129 GLLATTKDLEKISE
+129 GLLATTKDLENISE
-143 NGNSNTNKF
+143 NINKF
-152 TRKLKDRQVVT
+152 TRKAKQD
-163 EGQVVKEGQ
+163 GQVVKNRQVLKDGQVIKEGQ
-172 VINEGK
+172 VINEGN
-178 IKAKDFVVLNGDEV
+178 ITAQDFVVLNGDEV
-192 INKGEIDV
+192 INKGNINV
-200 EKNAA
+200 EKNSTI
-205 KNGEVYLSSDYNFTF
+205 NGKVYLSSGYNFTF
-220 TLPDSGISV
+220 TLSDSGISV
-229 ALEDNTVRGIVKNE
+229 ALEDNAVQGIVQNE

-252 LSAKGRNQALDSLVM
+252 LSAKGRNQVLDSLVM
-267 NNGVLEATKVSNR
+267 NNGVLEATKVSNK

-287 AGNVELNNKSDIK
+287 ADEIKLNDKSDIK
-300 GEIVTFGADVTSNK
+300 GESEVAFTSNGDK
-314 ELEDNI
+314 KL

-332 PKINF
+332 PKIDF
-337 KGKSVNIKG
+337 KGKSVNING
-346 DFGREEN
+346 NFGRDDGTKHYN
-353 REYYDDEHKKLKTEV
+353 DEHKTLKTEV
-368 NIDVPDDENI
+368 NIDVPDTENI

-389 EKEKDKDNTGTGS
+389 EKTGTDS
-402 FIQTGALSSLL
+402 FIQTDALSSLL

-426 DISGNIKINSFRD
+426 NISGNIKINSFKD
-439 SDSLLKLTN
+439 TDSLLKLTN
-448 KGHIKINHADIN
+448 KGHININNADIH

-467 ITSLQNEEDFQ
+467 ITSLQNDVDFQ

-498 RSVNESDYDNPYQK
+498 RSLNQEDCDGRWCRTESP
-512 TEGSQ
+512 Q
-517 RKKFNVNMSN
+517 RKKFDVKMSN

-534 DVILAGGFE
+534 DVVVAGGFKE
-543 KVNLDKIVATGKTN
+543 VNLDRIVATGQTN

-563 VSRNRTNGEP
+563 VSRNNSR
-573 WKYEYGVLDLD
+573 YEYGVLDLD
-584 KRTQLSE
+584 KRTLLSE
-591 LDQGR
+591 LDQRR
-596 RRWGYYYDLELD
+596 RRWKYYDNLDLD
-608 MNRAYLYRFDLF
+608 MNKAYWHRFDMF
-620 AAKNTRRS
+620 ASKNTGRA

-645 NGFVHLLAEKIKLD
+645 NGFMHLLAEKINLD

-673 DTLAQTNRLG
+673 DISTQINRLG
-683 MNGKVSMINSHIK
+683 MNGKVSMVNSHIK
-696 IVGDEKEGIS
+696 IVGDEKSDIS
-706 PTGTYATMFLIGEL
+706 AKAPYATMFLIGEL

-734 YTFKTDGNTKIAGK
+734 YTFRTDGDTKIAGK
-748 YSKEDLKITAINT
+748 NSKDDLKITAINT
-761 GGRAAEEVLINGA
+761 GGRTGKEVIINGA
-774 LGSADNDANIANMA
+774 PGSIDNDANIANMA
-788 FTIGDSANTKTTI
+788 FTIGDNANTKTTI

-815 AYLSSKDVEIEVKPN
+815 AYLSSKGVEIEVKSN

-840 EKNLNQ
+840 EKNFNQ
-846 TKINGA
+846 TKINGD

>member
-18 ATYASTPDF
+18 AAYAST
-27 PQQGLP
+27 QGLP
-33 QEDTVVFGN
+33 QQDRVVVGEANVSTAGN
-42 VTIDK
+42 T
-47 TTADKMTITQS
+47 MTIKQTT
-58 SPTTQINWKSFD
+58 PKTQIDWYSFD
-70 IGQNKEVEFKQPSAN
+70 IGKDKEVKFEQPDAN

-118 IITKGAEINVA
+118 IITQGAQINVA
-129 GLLATTKDLEKISE
+129 GLLATTKDLENISE
-143 NGNSNTNKF
+143 NINKF
-152 TRKLKDRQVVT
+152 TRKAKN
-163 EGQVVKEGQ
+163 GQVAKEGLVLTDGQAVKEGQ

-178 IKAKDFVVLNGDEV
+178 ITAKDFVVLNGDEV
-192 INKGEIDV
+192 INKGEIDAT
-200 EKNAA
+200 N
-205 KNGEVYLSSDYNFTF
+205 NGKVYLSSGYNFTF
-220 TLPDSGISV
+220 TLSDSGISV
-229 ALEDNTVRGIVKNE
+229 ALEDNAVQGIVKNE
-243 GSIKAGEIT
+243 GIIKAEDIT
-252 LSAKGRNQALDSLVM
+252 LNAKGRKQALDSLVV

-287 AGNVELNNKSDIK
+287 ADEIKLNDKSDIK
-300 GEIVTFGADVTSNK
+300 GESEVAFTSNNG
-314 ELEDNI
+314 LENNI

-332 PKINF
+332 PKIDF
-337 KGKSVNIKG
+337 KGKSVNING
-346 DFGREEN
+346 NFGRDDSKAHYN
-353 REYYDDEHKKLKTEV
+353 DEHKTLKTEV
-368 NIDVPDDENI
+368 NIDVPDTENI
-378 RIADKEKEKEK
+378 RIADVED
-389 EKEKDKDNTGTGS
+389 KDKDNTGTGS

-426 DISGNIKINSFRD
+426 NISGNIKINSFKD
-439 SDSLLKLTN
+439 TDSLLKLTN
-448 KGHIKINHADIN
+448 KGHIDINHADIH

-467 ITSLQNEEDFQ
+467 ITSLQNDVDFQ

-498 RSVNESDYDNPYQK
+498 RSVNENDYGDRWK
-512 TEGSQ
+512 RAEKSQ
-517 RKKFNVNMSN
+517 RKKFNVKMSN

-534 DVILAGGFE
+534 DVVVAGGFKE
-543 KVNLDKIVATGKTN
+543 VNLDRIVATGQTN

-563 VSRNRTNGEP
+563 VSRNNSR
-573 WKYEYGVLDLD
+573 YEYGVLDLD
-584 KRTQLSE
+584 KRTLLSD
-591 LDQGR
+591 LDQRR
-596 RRWGYYYDLELD
+596 RRWKYYDNLDLD
-608 MNRAYLYRFDLF
+608 MNKAYWHRFDMF
-620 AAKNTRRS
+620 ASKNTGRA

-640 NINLK
+640 KINLK
-645 NGFVHLLAEKIKLD
+645 NGFMHLLAEKIKLD

-673 DTLAQTNRLG
+673 DISTQINRLG
-683 MNGKVSMINSHIK
+683 MNGKVSMVNSHIK
-696 IVGDEKEGIS
+696 IVGDEKSDIS
-706 PTGTYATMFLIGEL
+706 AKAPYATMFLIGEL

-734 YTFKTDGNTKIAGK
+734 YTFRTDGDTKIAGK
-748 YSKEDLKITAINT
+748 NSKDDLKITAINT
-761 GGRAAEEVLINGA
+761 GGRTGKEVIINGA
-774 LGSADNDANIANMA
+774 PGSIDNDANIANMA
-788 FTIGDSANTKTTI
+788 FTIGDNANTKTTI

-815 AYLSSKDVEIEVKPN
+815 AYLSSKGVEIEVKSN

-840 EKNLNQ
+840 EKNFNQ
-846 TKINGA
+846 TKINGD

-882 VTDASEKIINTKLV
+882 VTDSSEKIINTKLV

>member
-18 ATYASTPDF
+18 ATYASTRDL
-27 PQQGLP
+27 PQQ
-33 QEDTVVFGN
+33 DRVVVGEANVSTAGN
-42 VTIDK
+42 TMTIDQK
-47 TTADKMTITQS
+47 TS
-58 SPTTQINWKSFD
+58 TTQINWKSFD
-70 IGQNKEVEFKQPSAN
+70 IGKDKEVIFQQPSTDA
-85 SVAYNRVTGGNASQI
+85 VAYNRVIGGNASQI
-100 QGKLT
+100 QGKLK

-118 IITKGAEINVA
+118 IITKGAQINVA
-129 GLLATTKDLEKISE
+129 GLFATTKDLERISE
-143 NGNSNTNKF
+143 NGNGNQF
-152 TRKLKDRQVVT
+152 TRKAKNGQLPKEGQLLKD
-163 EGQVVKEGQ
+163 GQVVKEGQ
-172 VINEGK
+172 VINKGK
-178 IKAKDFVVLNGDEV
+178 ITAKDFVVLNGDEV
-192 INKGEIDV
+192 INKGEIDAT
-200 EKNAA
+200 N
-205 KNGEVYLSSDYNFTF
+205 NGKVYLSSDYNFTF
-220 TLPDSGISV
+220 TLPDSSISV
-229 ALEDNTVRGIVKNE
+229 ALEDNAVQSIVQNE

-252 LSAKGRNQALDSLVM
+252 LSAKGRKEALDSLVM

-287 AGNVELNNKSDIK
+287 AGNVQLNNKSDIK
-300 GEIVTFGADVTSNK
+300 GEIVSFGADVTSNN
-314 ELEDNI
+314 ELKDNI

-332 PKINF
+332 PKIDF

-346 DFGREEN
+346 DFGREDSTTH
-353 REYYDDEHKKLKTEV
+353 YKDEFKKLNTEV
-368 NIDVPDDENI
+368 NIDVPNTENI
-378 RIADKEKEKEK
+378 RIADQ
-389 EKEKDKDNTGTGS
+389 DKDNTGTGS

-413 ANNGKVTLKGKDV
+413 ANNGKVNLKGNNV
-426 DISGNIKINSFRD
+426 NISGRIHIDSFRG

-448 KGHIKINHADIN
+448 KGHIDINNADIH

-467 ITSLQNEEDFQ
+467 ITSLQNEEDFK

-498 RSVNESDYDNPYQK
+498 RSANPDDYDNQWRK
-512 TEGSQ
+512 METSQ
-517 RKKFNVNMSN
+517 RKKFDVKMRNV
-527 VEFNQVD
+527 VFDQVD
-534 DVILAGGFE
+534 DVILAGGFQ
-543 KVNLDKIVATGKTN
+543 KVNLDKIVATGQTN

-563 VSRNRTNGEP
+563 VRNRR
-573 WKYEYGVLDLD
+573 KYEYGVLDLD
-584 KRTQLSE
+584 ERTKLSE

-596 RRWGYYYDLELD
+596 RRWRYYRDLDLD

-620 AAKNTRRS
+620 AAKNTGRS
-628 TIKDTEINISNS
+628 TIEDTEINISNS

-645 NGFVHLLAEKIKLD
+645 NGFMHLLAEKIKLD

-683 MNGKVSMINSHIK
+683 MNGKVSMVNSHIK
-696 IVGDEKEGIS
+696 IVGDEKSGIS

>member
-18 ATYASTPDF
+18 ATYASTRD
-27 PQQGLP
+27 LP
-33 QEDTVVFGN
+33 QNHKVVVGEADVSTTGN
-42 VTIDK
+42 
-47 TTADKMTITQS
+47 KMTINQKK
-58 SPTTQINWKSFD
+58 PTTQIDWHSFD
-70 IGQNKEVEFKQPSAN
+70 IGQNKEVEFKQPSPNA
-85 SVAYNRVTGGNASQI
+85 VAYNRVTGGNASQI

-118 IITKGAEINVA
+118 IITKGAQINVA

-152 TRKLKDRQVVT
+152 TRKAKKD
-163 EGQVVKEGQ
+163 GQLLKEGQ

-178 IKAKDFVVLNGDEV
+178 IEAKDFVVLNGDEV
-192 INKGEIDV
+192 INKGEIDAT
-200 EKNAA
+200 N
-205 KNGEVYLSSDYNFTF
+205 NGKVYLSSGEDFTF
-220 TLPDSGISV
+220 TLPDSVISV
-229 ALEDNTVRGIVKNE
+229 ALEDNTVQSIVKNE

-252 LSAKGRNQALDSLVM
+252 LSAKGRNQVLDSLVM
-267 NNGVLEATKVSNR
+267 NNGVLEATKVSSK

-300 GEIVTFGADVTSNK
+300 GESEVVFTSNNDK
-314 ELEDNI
+314 NI
-320 KITSQTGSKVTS
+320 KITSKTGSKVTS
-332 PKINF
+332 PRIDF
-337 KGKSVNIKG
+337 KGKSVNING
-346 DFGREEN
+346 NFGREN
-353 REYYDDEHKKLKTEV
+353 SGTHYNDEHKTLKTEV
-368 NIDVPDDENI
+368 NIDVPDTENI
-378 RIADKEKEKEK
+378 RIAD
-389 EKEKDKDNTGTGS
+389 DKNNTGTGS
-402 FIQTGALSSLL
+402 FIQTEALSSLL
-413 ANNGKVTLKGKDV
+413 ANNGKVNLKGNDV
-426 DISGNIKINSFRD
+426 NISGNINIDSFRGT
-439 SDSLLKLTN
+439 DSLLKLTN
-448 KGHIKINHADIN
+448 QGHINIDHADIH
-460 SKGRLFF
+460 SKGRLFVV
-467 ITSLQNEEDFQ
+467 TSLQNDVDFK

-498 RSVNESDYDNPYQK
+498 RSAKDEYYETRWKRAES
-512 TEGSQ
+512 SQ
-517 RKKFNVNMSN
+517 RKKFNVNMRN
-527 VEFNQVD
+527 VVFNQVD
-534 DVILAGGFE
+534 DVVLAGGFE
-543 KVNLDKIVATGKTN
+543 KVNLDNIVATGQTN

-563 VSRNRTNGEP
+563 VSRNRNGVSS
-573 WKYEYGVLDLD
+573 KYEYGVLDLD
-584 KRTQLSE
+584 KRTLLSD
-591 LDQGR
+591 LDQRR
-596 RRWGYYYDLELD
+596 RRWKYYDNLDLD
-608 MNRAYLYRFDLF
+608 MNKAYWHRFDMF
-620 AAKNTRRS
+620 ASKNTGRAA
-628 TIKDTEINISNS
+628 IKDTEINISNS

-673 DTLAQTNRLG
+673 DISTQINRLG
-683 MNGKVSMINSHIK
+683 MNGKVSMVNSHIK
-696 IVGDEKEGIS
+696 IVGDEKIDIS
-706 PTGTYATMFLIGEL
+706 AKAPYATMFLIGEL

-734 YTFKTDGNTKIAGK
+734 YTFRTDGDTKIAGK
-748 YSKEDLKITAINT
+748 NSKDDLKITAINT
-761 GGRAAEEVLINGA
+761 GGRTGKEVIINGA
-774 LGSADNDANIANMA
+774 PGSIDNDANIANMA
-788 FTIGDSANTKTTI
+788 FTIGDNANTKTTI

-815 AYLSSKDVEIEVKPN
+815 AYLSSKGVEIEVKSN

-840 EKNLNQ
+840 EKNFNQ
-846 TKINGA
+846 TKINGD

-913 NGCEEQQFGDK
+913 KGCEEQQFGDK

>member
-9 LIILTTYTG
+9 LIILTTCSG
-18 ATYASTPDF
+18 AAYASTQD
-27 PQQGLP
+27 LP
-33 QEDTVVFGN
+33 QNHKIITGTATVSHTEN
-42 VTIDK
+42 
-47 TTADKMTITQS
+47 KMTIKQTT
-58 SPTTQINWKSFD
+58 PTTQINWDSFN
-70 IGQNKEVEFKQPSAN
+70 IGKDKEVKFEQPSTDA
-85 SVAYNRVTGGNASQI
+85 VAYNRVTGGNASQI

-143 NGNSNTNKF
+143 NGNSNGNSYQF
-152 TRKLKDRQVVT
+152 TRKTKEGKVLT

-172 VINEGK
+172 VINEGN
-178 IKAKDFVVLNGDEV
+178 ITAQDFVVLNGDEV
-192 INKGEIDV
+192 INKGKI
-200 EKNAA
+200 NAT
-205 KNGEVYLSSDYNFTF
+205 NGKVYLSSGDNFTF
-220 TLPDSGISV
+220 TLLPDSGISV
-229 ALEDNTVRGIVKNE
+229 ALEDNTVRSIVQNE

-252 LSAKGRNQALDSLVM
+252 LSAKGRNQALDSLVV
-267 NNGVLEATKVSNR
+267 NNGVLEATKVSSK

-287 AGNVELNNKSDIK
+287 AGEIKLDDKSNIK
-300 GEIVTFGADVTSNK
+300 GESEVVFTSNNGLK
-314 ELEDNI
+314 DNI
-320 KITSQTGSKVTS
+320 KITSKTGSKVTS

-337 KGKSVNIKG
+337 TGKSVNING
-346 DFGREEN
+346 NFGREDSKTH
-353 REYYDDEHKKLKTEV
+353 YDDEHKKLKTEV

-378 RIADKEKEKEK
+378 RIADQ
-389 EKEKDKDNTGTGS
+389 DNTGTGS

-426 DISGNIKINSFRD
+426 NISGNIKINSFKD
-439 SDSLLKLTN
+439 TDSLLKLTN
-448 KGHIKINHADIN
+448 QGHININNADIH

-467 ITSLQNEEDFQ
+467 ITSLQNEEDFK
-478 SNITITDSKI
+478 SNIKITDSKI

-498 RSVNESDYDNPYQK
+498 RSAKEEYYDNRWQK
-512 TEGSQ
+512 TEYSQ
-517 RKKFNVNMSN
+517 RKKFNVDMRN

-534 DVILAGGFE
+534 DVVVAGGFE
-543 KVNLDKIVATGKTN
+543 KVNLDNIVATGKTN

-563 VSRNRTNGEP
+563 VSRNRNGKSS
-573 WKYEYGVLDLD
+573 KYEYGVLDLD
-584 KRTQLSE
+584 ERTQLSS
-591 LDQGR
+591 LDQR
-596 RRWGYYYDLELD
+596 KRRWKYYYNLDLD
-608 MNRAYLYRFDLF
+608 MNRAYWHRFDMF
-620 AAKNTRRS
+620 ASKNTGRS

-640 NINLK
+640 KINLK

-659 NSKIDITFD
+659 KSKIDITFD
-668 KDNSQ
+668 KDNSEDISSQ
-673 DTLAQTNRLG
+673 INRLG
-683 MNGKVSMINSHIK
+683 MNGKVSMVNSHIK
-696 IVGDEKEGIS
+696 IVGDEKSDIS
-706 PTGTYATMFLIGEL
+706 AKAPYATMFLIGEL

-734 YTFKTDGNTKIAGK
+734 YTFRTDGDTKIAGK
-748 YSKEDLKITAINT
+748 NSKDDLKITAINT
-761 GGRAAEEVLINGA
+761 GGRTGKEVIINGA
-774 LGSADNDANIANMA
+774 PGSIDNDANIANMA
-788 FTIGDSANTKTTI
+788 FTIGDNANTKTTI

-815 AYLSSKDVEIEVKPN
+815 AYLSSKGVEIEVKSN

-840 EKNLNQ
+840 EKNFNQ
-846 TKINGA
+846 TKINGD

-882 VTDASEKIINTKLV
+882 VTDSSEKIINTKLV

>member
-18 ATYASTPDF
+18 ATYASTQGL

-33 QEDTVVFGN
+33 QQDKVVSGN
-42 VTIDK
+42 VTFT
-47 TTADKMTITQS
+47 TTADKMTINQTS
-58 SPTTQINWKSFD
+58 DKAQIDWKSFD
-70 IGQNKEVEFKQPSAN
+70 IGQNKEVKFEQPNEHA
-85 SVAYNRVTGGNASQI
+85 VAYNRVIGGNASQI

-118 IITKGAEINVA
+118 IITQGAEINVA

-143 NGNSNTNKF
+143 NGNGNGNGNGNSYQF
-152 TRKLKDRQVVT
+152 TRKTKD
-163 EGQVVKEGQ
+163 GQEVKNQ
-172 VINEGK
+172 GK
-178 IKAKDFVVLNGDEV
+178 IKAKDFVVLNGDKV
-192 INKGEIDV
+192 INEGEID
-200 EKNAA
+200 AT
-205 KNGEVYLSSDYNFTF
+205 NGKVYLSSGYNFTF
-220 TLPDSGISV
+220 TLPDSSISV
-229 ALEDNTVRGIVKNE
+229 ALEDNAAQGIVKNE

-252 LSAKGRNQALDSLVM
+252 LSAKGRNQVLDSLVM
-267 NNGVLEATKVSNR
+267 NNGVLEATKVSSK

-337 KGKSVNIKG
+337 TGKSVNIKG
-346 DFGREEN
+346 DFGREDSTKH
-353 REYYDDEHKKLKTEV
+353 YKDEFKKLDTEV
-368 NIDVPDDENI
+368 NIDVPDTENI
-378 RIADKEKEKEK
+378 RIADVEDKD
-389 EKEKDKDNTGTGS
+389 KEKDKDNTGTGS

-426 DISGNIKINSFRD
+426 NISGNIKINSFRGT
-439 SDSLLKLTN
+439 DSLLKLTN
-448 KGHIKINHADIN
+448 QGHIDINNADIH
-460 SKGRLFF
+460 STGRLFF
-467 ITSLQNEEDFQ
+467 ITSLQNDVDFQ
-478 SNITITDSKI
+478 SNITITNSKI

-498 RSVNESDYDNPYQK
+498 RSVNEEDYGDRWK
-512 TEGSQ
+512 RAEKSQ
-517 RKKFNVNMSN
+517 RKKFNVNMRN
-527 VEFNQVD
+527 VVFDQVD
-534 DVILAGGFE
+534 DVVVAGGFKE
-543 KVNLDKIVATGKTN
+543 VNLDHIVATGQTN

-563 VSRNRTNGEP
+563 VSRNNSR
-573 WKYEYGVLDLD
+573 YEYGVLDLD
-584 KRTQLSE
+584 KRTLLSD
-591 LDQGR
+591 LDQRR
-596 RRWGYYYDLELD
+596 RRWKYYDNLDLD
-608 MNRAYLYRFDLF
+608 MNKAYWHRFDMF
-620 AAKNTRRS
+620 ASKNTGRAA
-628 TIKDTEINISNS
+628 IKETEINISNS

-645 NGFVHLLAEKIKLD
+645 NGFMHLLAEKIKLD

-673 DTLAQTNRLG
+673 DISTQINRLG
-683 MNGKVSMINSHIK
+683 MNGKVSMVNSHIK
-696 IVGDEKEGIS
+696 IVGDEKSDIS
-706 PTGTYATMFLIGEL
+706 AKAPYATMFLIGEL

-734 YTFKTDGNTKIAGK
+734 YTFRTDGDTKIAGK
-748 YSKEDLKITAINT
+748 YSKDDLKITAINT
-761 GGRAAEEVLINGA
+761 GGRTGKEVIINGA
-774 LGSADNDANIANMA
+774 PGSIDNDANIANMA
-788 FTIGDSANTKTTI
+788 FTIGDNANTKTTI

-815 AYLSSKDVEIEVKPN
+815 AYLSSKGVEIEVKSN

-840 EKNLNQ
+840 EKNFNQ
-846 TKINGA
+846 TKINGD

-882 VTDASEKIINTKLV
+882 VTDSSEKIINTKLV

>member
-18 ATYASTPDF
+18 ATYAST
-27 PQQGLP
+27 QGLP
-33 QEDTVVFGN
+33 QEGLPQNHKVVVGEADFSQ
-42 VTIDK
+42 
-47 TTADKMTITQS
+47 TADKMTITQKK
-58 SPTTQINWKSFD
+58 PTTQIEWHSFD
-70 IGQNKEVEFKQPSAN
+70 IGKNKEVEFIQPSEHA
-85 SVAYNRVTGGNASQI
+85 VAYNRVIGGNASQI
-100 QGKLT
+100 QGKLK

-118 IITKGAEINVA
+118 IITKEAEINVA

-143 NGNSNTNKF
+143 SGNGNSYQF
-152 TRKLKDRQVVT
+152 TRKTKNGQVVKDRQVLKD
-163 EGQVVKEGQ
+163 GQELKEGQ

-178 IKAKDFVVLNGDEV
+178 ITAQDFVVLNGDEV
-192 INKGEIDV
+192 INKGEID
-200 EKNAA
+200 AT
-205 KNGEVYLSSDYNFTF
+205 NGKVYLSSDYNFTF
-220 TLPDSGISV
+220 TLSDSSISV
-229 ALEDNTVRGIVKNE
+229 ALEDNAVQSIVKNE

-252 LSAKGRNQALDSLVM
+252 LSAKGRKQALDSLVM
-267 NNGVLEATKVSNR
+267 NNGVLEATKVSNK

-300 GEIVTFGADVTSNK
+300 GEIVTFGADVTSNN
-314 ELEDNI
+314 ELKDNI
-320 KITSQTGSKVTS
+320 KITSKTGSKVTS

-337 KGKSVNIKG
+337 TGKSVNIKG
-346 DFGREEN
+346 DFGRDDGTKHYE
-353 REYYDDEHKKLKTEV
+353 DEHKRLKTEV
-368 NIDVPDDENI
+368 NIDVPDTENI
-378 RIADKEKEKEK
+378 RIAD
-389 EKEKDKDNTGTGS
+389 DKNNTRTDS

-413 ANNGKVTLKGKDV
+413 ANNGKVTLKGNDV
-426 DISGNIKINSFRD
+426 NISGHINIDSFKGT
-439 SDSLLKLTN
+439 DSLLKLTN
-448 KGHIKINHADIN
+448 QGHINIDHADIH
-460 SKGRLFF
+460 SKYRLFVV
-467 ITSLQNEEDFQ
+467 TSLQNKEDFK

-498 RSVNESDYDNPYQK
+498 RSVDEENLDRWRR
-512 TEGSQ
+512 TENSQ

-534 DVILAGGFE
+534 DVVVAGGFKE
-543 KVNLDKIVATGKTN
+543 VNLDRIVATGQTN

-563 VSRNRTNGEP
+563 VSRNGR
-573 WKYEYGVLDLD
+573 KYEYGVLNLD
-584 KRTQLSE
+584 ERTQLSE

-596 RRWGYYYDLELD
+596 RRWGYYRDLDLD

-620 AAKNTRRS
+620 AAKNTGRS
-628 TIKDTEINISNS
+628 TIKGTEINISNS

-645 NGFVHLLAEKIKLD
+645 NGFMHLLAENIKLD

-683 MNGKVSMINSHIK
+683 MNGKVSMVNSHIK
-696 IVGDEKEGIS
+696 IVGDEKSDIS
-706 PTGTYATMFLIGEL
+706 AKAPYATMFLIGEL

-734 YTFKTDGNTKIAGK
+734 YTFRTDGNTKIAGK
-748 YSKEDLKITAINT
+748 YSKDDLKITAINT

-801 ENADITAL
+801 ENAEITAL

-815 AYLSSKDVEIEVKPN
+815 AYLSSKEVEIEVKPN

-840 EKNLNQ
+840 EKNFNQ
-846 TKINGA
+846 TKINGD

>member
-18 ATYASTPDF
+18 ATYASTRDL
-27 PQQGLP
+27 PQEGLP
-33 QEDTVVFGN
+33 QHHTTVSGN
-42 VTIDK
+42 VTV
-47 TTADKMTITQS
+47 TTIADKMTIKTS
-58 SPTTQINWKSFD
+58 NKVQIDWKSFD
-70 IGQNKEVEFKQPSAN
+70 IGKDKEVKFEQPDSN
-85 SVAYNRVTGGNASQI
+85 SVAYNRVIGGNASQI

-118 IITKGAEINVA
+118 IITKEAEINVA

-143 NGNSNTNKF
+143 SGNGNSYQF
-152 TRKLKDRQVVT
+152 TRKTKDGQVPKEGQVVT
-163 EGQVVKEGQ
+163 EGQV
-172 VINEGK
+172 INKGK
-178 IKAKDFVVLNGDEV
+178 IKAKDFVVLNGDKV
-192 INKGEIDV
+192 INEGEIDAT
-200 EKNAA
+200 N
-205 KNGEVYLSSDYNFTF
+205 NGKVYLSSGYNFTF
-220 TLPDSGISV
+220 TLPDSIISV
-229 ALEDNTVRGIVKNE
+229 ALEDNTVQSIVQNE

-252 LSAKGRNQALDSLVM
+252 LSAKGRKEALDSLVM

-287 AGNVELNNKSDIK
+287 AGNVELSAGNVELNNKSDIK
-300 GEIVTFGADVTSNK
+300 GEVVSFVADVTSNN
-314 ELEDNI
+314 ELKDNI

-337 KGKSVNIKG
+337 TGKSVNING
-346 DFGREEN
+346 NFGREN
-353 REYYDDEHKKLKTEV
+353 NNSYYKDEFKTLNTEV

-378 RIADKEKEKEK
+378 RIADKEK
-389 EKEKDKDNTGTGS
+389 DNTGTDTGS

-426 DISGNIKINSFRD
+426 NISGRIHIDSFRGT
-439 SDSLLKLTN
+439 DSLLKLTN
-448 KGHIKINHADIN
+448 QGHININHADIH
-460 SKGRLFF
+460 STGRLFF
-467 ITSLQNEEDFQ
+467 ITSLQNKEDFK
-478 SNITITDSKI
+478 SDITITDSKI

-498 RSVNESDYDNPYQK
+498 RSLDKKDCDGRWCRTESP
-512 TEGSQ
+512 Q
-517 RKKFNVNMSN
+517 RKKFDVKMRNV
-527 VEFNQVD
+527 VFDQVD
-534 DVILAGGFE
+534 DVVLAGGFKE
-543 KVNLDKIVATGKTN
+543 VNLDHIVATGQTN

-563 VSRNRTNGEP
+563 VSRNNSR
-573 WKYEYGVLDLD
+573 YEYGVLDLD
-584 KRTQLSE
+584 KRTLLSD
-591 LDQGR
+591 LDQRR
-596 RRWGYYYDLELD
+596 RRWKYYDNLDLD
-608 MNRAYLYRFDLF
+608 MNKAYWHRFDMF
-620 AAKNTRRS
+620 ASKNTGRAA
-628 TIKDTEINISNS
+628 IKDTEINISNS
-640 NINLK
+640 KINLK

-673 DTLAQTNRLG
+673 DISTQINRLG
-683 MNGKVSMINSHIK
+683 MNGKVSMVNSHIK
-696 IVGDEKEGIS
+696 IVGDEKSDIS
-706 PTGTYATMFLIGEL
+706 AKAPYATMFLIGEL

-734 YTFKTDGNTKIAGK
+734 YTFRTDGDTKIAGK
-748 YSKEDLKITAINT
+748 YSKDDLKITAINT
-761 GGRAAEEVLINGA
+761 GGRTGKEVIINGA
-774 LGSADNDANIANMA
+774 PGSIDNDANIANMA
-788 FTIGDSANTKTTI
+788 FTIGDNANTKTTI

-815 AYLSSKDVEIEVKPN
+815 AYLSSKGVEIEVKSN

-840 EKNLNQ
+840 EKNFNQ
-846 TKINGA
+846 TKINGD

>member
-9 LIILTTYTG
+9 LIILTTCSG
-18 ATYASTPDF
+18 AAYASTPDF
-27 PQQGLP
+27 PQHHK
-33 QEDTVVFGN
+33 TVFGT
-42 VTIDK
+42 VTIEK
-47 TTADKMTITQS
+47 TTADKMTIKQGS
-58 SPTTQINWKSFD
+58 DKAQIDWKSFD
-70 IGQNKEVEFKQPSAN
+70 IGQKKEVKFEQPNEHA
-85 SVAYNRVTGGNASQI
+85 VAYNRVIGGNASQI

-118 IITKGAEINVA
+118 IITQGAEINVA
-129 GLLATTKDLEKISE
+129 GLLATTKDLERISE
-143 NGNSNTNKF
+143 NSNSYQF
-152 TRKLKDRQVVT
+152 TRRTKDRQVLKEGLVLKD
-163 EGQVVKEGQ
+163 GQVVKEGQ
-172 VINEGK
+172 VINEGN
-178 IKAKDFVVLNGDEV
+178 ITAQDFVVLNGDEV
-192 INKGEIDV
+192 INKGNINV
-200 EKNAA
+200 EKNSTI
-205 KNGEVYLSSDYNFTF
+205 NGKVYLSSGYNFTF

-229 ALEDNTVRGIVKNE
+229 ALEDNTVQGIVKNE

-252 LSAKGRNQALDSLVM
+252 LSAKGRKQALDSLVM
-267 NNGVLEATKVSNR
+267 NNGVLEATKVSNK

-287 AGNVELNNKSDIK
+287 ADNVELNNESNIK

-314 ELEDNI
+314 ELKDNI
-320 KITSQTGSKVTS
+320 KITSKTGSKVTS

-337 KGKSVNIKG
+337 TGKSVNING
-346 DFGREEN
+346 NFGREDSTTH
-353 REYYDDEHKKLKTEV
+353 YKDEFKKLNTEV
-368 NIDVPDDENI
+368 NIDVPDNENI
-378 RIADKEKEKEK
+378 RIADIE
-389 EKEKDKDNTGTGS
+389 DNTGTGTTGTGTSS

-413 ANNGKVTLKGKDV
+413 ANNGKVNLKGNNV
-426 DISGNIKINSFRD
+426 NISGRIHIDSFRG

-448 KGHIKINHADIN
+448 KGHIDINNADIH

-467 ITSLQNEEDFQ
+467 ITSLQNEEDFK

-498 RSVNESDYDNPYQK
+498 RSVDEKDYDNRWQK
-512 TEGSQ
+512 TEESQ
-517 RKKFNVNMSN
+517 RKKFDVKMSN

-543 KVNLDKIVATGKTN
+543 KVNLDKIVATGQTN

-563 VSRNRTNGEP
+563 VSRNGR
-573 WKYEYGVLDLD
+573 KYEYGVLDLD

-591 LDQGR
+591 LNQGR

-620 AAKNTRRS
+620 ATKNTGRS

>member
-18 ATYASTPDF
+18 ATYAST
-27 PQQGLP
+27 QGLP
-33 QEDTVVFGN
+33 QQDFPQKDKVVFGT

-47 TTADKMTITQS
+47 TADKMTIKTS
-58 SPTTQINWKSFD
+58 DKVQIDWKSFD
-70 IGQNKEVEFKQPSAN
+70 IGKKKEVEFIQPNSN

-100 QGKLT
+100 QGKLK
-105 ANGKVYLANPNGV
+105 ANGQVYLANPNGV
-118 IITKGAEINVA
+118 IITKGAQINVA
-129 GLLATTKDLEKISE
+129 GLFATTKDLERISE
-143 NGNSNTNKF
+143 NGNSNQF
-152 TRKLKDRQVVT
+152 TRKAKNGQVVT
-163 EGQVVKEGQ
+163 EGQV
-172 VINEGK
+172 INEGE
-178 IKAKDFVVLNGDEV
+178 ITAKDFVVLNGDEV
-192 INKGEIDV
+192 INKGEID
-200 EKNAA
+200 AT
-205 KNGEVYLSSDYNFTF
+205 NGKVYLSSGDNFTF
-220 TLPDSGISV
+220 TLLPDSGISV
-229 ALEDNTVRGIVKNE
+229 ALEDNAVQGIVKNE
-243 GSIKAGEIT
+243 GIIKAEDIT
-252 LSAKGRNQALDSLVM
+252 LNAKGRKEALDSLVM

-287 AGNVELNNKSDIK
+287 ADEIKLNDKSDIK
-300 GEIVTFGADVTSNK
+300 GESEVVFTSN
-314 ELEDNI
+314 EDKKLKNI

-332 PKINF
+332 PKIDF

-346 DFGREEN
+346 DFGRENNTKHYE
-353 REYYDDEHKKLKTEV
+353 DEHKRLKTEV
-368 NIDVPDDENI
+368 NIDVPDNENI
-378 RIADKEKEKEK
+378 RIADQ
-389 EKEKDKDNTGTGS
+389 DNTGTGKDS
-402 FIQTGALSSLL
+402 FIQTDALSSLL

-426 DISGNIKINSFRD
+426 NISGNIKINSFKD
-439 SDSLLKLTN
+439 TDSLLKLTN
-448 KGHIKINHADIN
+448 KGHIDINHADIH

-467 ITSLQNEEDFQ
+467 ITSLQNDVDFQ

-498 RSVNESDYDNPYQK
+498 RSVNENDYGDRWK
-512 TEGSQ
+512 RAEKSQ
-517 RKKFNVNMSN
+517 RKKFNVKMSN

-534 DVILAGGFE
+534 DVVVAGGFKE
-543 KVNLDKIVATGKTN
+543 VNLDRIVATGQTN

-563 VSRNRTNGEP
+563 VSRNNSR
-573 WKYEYGVLDLD
+573 YEYGVLDLD
-584 KRTQLSE
+584 KRTLLSD
-591 LDQGR
+591 LDQRR
-596 RRWGYYYDLELD
+596 RRWKYYDNLDLD
-608 MNRAYLYRFDLF
+608 MNKAYWHRFDMF
-620 AAKNTRRS
+620 ASKNTGRA

-640 NINLK
+640 KINLK
-645 NGFVHLLAEKIKLD
+645 NGFMHLLAEKIKLD

-673 DTLAQTNRLG
+673 DISTQINRLG
-683 MNGKVSMINSHIK
+683 MNGKVSMVNSHIK
-696 IVGDEKEGIS
+696 IVGDEKSDIS
-706 PTGTYATMFLIGEL
+706 AKAPYATMFLIGEL

-734 YTFKTDGNTKIAGK
+734 YTFRTDGDTKIAGK
-748 YSKEDLKITAINT
+748 NSKDDLKITAINT
-761 GGRAAEEVLINGA
+761 GGRTGEEVIINGA
-774 LGSADNDANIANMA
+774 PGSIDNDANIANMA
-788 FTIGDSANTKTTI
+788 FTIGDNANTKTTI

-815 AYLSSKDVEIEVKPN
+815 AYLSSKGVEIEVKSN

-840 EKNLNQ
+840 EKNFNQ

-882 VTDASEKIINTKLV
+882 VTDASEKIINTNLV

>member
-18 ATYASTPDF
+18 ATYASAQDL
-27 PQQGLP
+27 PQEGLP
-33 QEDTVVFGN
+33 QHHETVFGT

-47 TTADKMTITQS
+47 TTDKMTITQS

-70 IGQNKEVEFKQPSAN
+70 IGQKKEVEFKQPDENA
-85 SVAYNRVTGGNASQI
+85 VAYNRVIGGNASQI

-143 NGNSNTNKF
+143 NGNGNSYQF
-152 TRKLKDRQVVT
+152 TRKTKD
-163 EGQVVKEGQ
+163 GQELKEGQ
-172 VINEGK
+172 VINEGE
-178 IKAKDFVVLNGDEV
+178 ITAKDFVVLNGDEV
-192 INKGEIDV
+192 INKGKID
-200 EKNAA
+200 AT
-205 KNGEVYLSSDYNFTF
+205 NGKVYLSSGDNFTF
-220 TLPDSGISV
+220 TLLPDSGISV
-229 ALEDNTVRGIVKNE
+229 ALKDNTVRSIVQNE

-252 LSAKGRNQALDSLVM
+252 LSAKGRKEALDSLVM
-267 NNGVLEATKVSNR
+267 NNGVLEATKVSNK

-287 AGNVELNNKSDIK
+287 ADEIKLDDKSNIK
-300 GEIVTFGADVTSNK
+300 GESEVVFTSNK
-314 ELEDNI
+314 ELKDNI

-332 PKINF
+332 PKIDF

-346 DFGREEN
+346 DFGREDSTTH
-353 REYYDDEHKKLKTEV
+353 YKDEFKKLNTEV
-368 NIDVPDDENI
+368 NIDVPNTENI
-378 RIADKEKEKEK
+378 RIADQ
-389 EKEKDKDNTGTGS
+389 DKDNTGTGS

-413 ANNGKVTLKGKDV
+413 ANNGKVNLKGNNV
-426 DISGNIKINSFRD
+426 NISGRIHIDSFRG

-448 KGHIKINHADIN
+448 KGHIDINNADIH

-467 ITSLQNEEDFQ
+467 ITSLQNEEDFK

-498 RSVNESDYDNPYQK
+498 RSADPKDYDNRWQK

-517 RKKFNVNMSN
+517 RKKFNVDMRN
-527 VEFNQVD
+527 VVFNQVD
-534 DVILAGGFE
+534 EVILAGGFE
-543 KVNLDKIVATGKTN
+543 KVNLDKIVATGQTN

-563 VSRNRTNGEP
+563 VSRNRK
-573 WKYEYGVLDLD
+573 KYEYGVLDLD
-584 KRTQLSE
+584 NRTLLSD
-591 LDQGR
+591 LDQRR
-596 RRWGYYYDLELD
+596 RRWKYYDDLDLD
-608 MNRAYLYRFDLF
+608 MKKAYLDRFDLF
-620 AAKNTRRS
+620 AAKNTKRS
-628 TIKDTEINISNS
+628 TIKGTEINISNS

-645 NGFVHLLAEKIKLD
+645 NGFMHLLAENIKLY
-659 NSKIDITFD
+659 NSKVDITFD

-683 MNGKVSMINSHIK
+683 MNGKVSMVNSHIK

-734 YTFKTDGNTKIAGK
+734 YTFKTDGDTKIAGK
-748 YSKEDLKITAINT
+748 NSKEDLKITAINT

-815 AYLSSKDVEIEVKPN
+815 AYLSSKDVEIEVNPN

-882 VTDASEKIINTKLV
+882 VTDSSEKIINTKLV

-936 AEQ
+936 TEQ

>member
-18 ATYASTPDF
+18 AAYASTQGL

-33 QEDTVVFGN
+33 QEDKVVVGQATF
-42 VTIDK
+42 DK
-47 TTADKMTITQS
+47 TIADKMTINQTS
-58 SPTTQINWKSFD
+58 DKVQINWHSFD
-70 IGQNKEVEFKQPSAN
+70 IGQNKEVEFKQPSEN

-143 NGNSNTNKF
+143 KGNSNSYQF
-152 TRKLKDRQVVT
+152 TRKTKDGQVPKEGRVVT
-163 EGQVVKEGQ
+163 EGQV
-172 VINEGK
+172 INKGK
-178 IKAKDFVVLNGDEV
+178 IKAKDFVVLNGDKV
-192 INKGEIDV
+192 INEGEIDAT
-200 EKNAA
+200 N
-205 KNGEVYLSSDYNFTF
+205 NGKVYLSSGYNFTF
-220 TLPDSGISV
+220 TLPDSIISV
-229 ALEDNTVRGIVKNE
+229 ALEDNTVQSIVQNE

-252 LSAKGRNQALDSLVM
+252 LSAKGRKEALDSLVM

-300 GEIVTFGADVTSNK
+300 GESEVAFTSNNDK
-314 ELEDNI
+314 NI

-332 PKINF
+332 PKIDF

-346 DFGREEN
+346 NFGREN
-353 REYYDDEHKKLKTEV
+353 SGTHYSDEHKKLRTEV
-368 NIDVPDDENI
+368 NIDVPDNENI
-378 RIADKEKEKEK
+378 RIADQ
-389 EKEKDKDNTGTGS
+389 DKDNTGTGS

-413 ANNGKVTLKGKDV
+413 ANNGKVNLKGNEV
-426 DISGNIKINSFRD
+426 NISGRIHINSFKGT
-439 SDSLLKLTN
+439 DSLLKLTN

-467 ITSLQNEEDFQ
+467 ITSLQNEKDFQ

-498 RSVNESDYDNPYQK
+498 RSVNESDYDNRYQK

-543 KVNLDKIVATGKTN
+543 KVNLDKIVATGQTN

-563 VSRNRTNGEP
+563 VSRNGR
-573 WKYEYGVLDLD
+573 KYEYGVLDLD

-620 AAKNTRRS
+620 AAKNTKRS

-734 YTFKTDGNTKIAGK
+734 YTFKTDGDTKIAGK
-748 YSKEDLKITAINT
+748 NSKEDLKITAINT

-840 EKNLNQ
+840 EKNFNQ
-846 TKINGA
+846 TKINGD

-913 NGCEEQQFGDK
+913 KGCEEQQFGDK

-936 AEQ
+936 TEQ

>member
-18 ATYASTPDF
+18 ATYASTPDL

-33 QEDTVVFGN
+33 QQDKVVSGN
-42 VTIDK
+42 VTFT
-47 TTADKMTITQS
+47 TTADKMTINQT
-58 SPTTQINWKSFD
+58 SPTTQIDWHSFD
-70 IGQNKEVEFKQPSAN
+70 IGKNKEVEFQQPSTSA
-85 SVAYNRVTGGNASQI
+85 VAYNRVTGGNASQI

-118 IITKGAEINVA
+118 IITQGAEINVA
-129 GLLATTKDLEKISE
+129 GLFATTKDLEQISE
-143 NGNSNTNKF
+143 KGNGNSNSYQF
-152 TRKLKDRQVVT
+152 TRKTK
-163 EGQVVKEGQ
+163 EGQVVKNQ
-172 VINEGK
+172 GK

-192 INKGEIDV
+192 INEGEID
-200 EKNAA
+200 AT
-205 KNGEVYLSSDYNFTF
+205 NGKVYLSSGYNFTF
-220 TLPDSGISV
+220 TLSDSGISV
-229 ALEDNTVRGIVKNE
+229 ALEDNTVQGIVKNE

-252 LSAKGRNQALDSLVM
+252 LSAKGRKEALDSLVM
-267 NNGVLEATKVSNR
+267 NNGVLEATKVSSK

-287 AGNVELNNKSDIK
+287 ADEIKLNDKSNIK
-300 GEIVTFGADVTSNK
+300 GESEVVFTSNK
-314 ELEDNI
+314 GLENNI

-332 PKINF
+332 PKIDF
-337 KGKSVNIKG
+337 KGKRVNING
-346 DFGREEN
+346 NFGREDN
-353 REYYDDEHKKLKTEV
+353 NDYYKDEFKTLNTEV
-368 NIDVPDDENI
+368 NIDVPDTENI
-378 RIADKEKEKEK
+378 RIADKDKEQ
-389 EKEKDKDNTGTGS
+389 DKDNTGTGKDS

-413 ANNGKVTLKGKDV
+413 ANNGKVTLKGNDV
-426 DISGNIKINSFRD
+426 NISGNINIASFKD
-439 SDSLLKLTN
+439 TDSLLKLTN
-448 KGHIKINHADIN
+448 KGHININNADIN

-467 ITSLQNEEDFQ
+467 ITSLQNDVDFK

-498 RSVNESDYDNPYQK
+498 RSAKEDYYDNKWRK
-512 TEGSQ
+512 TEYSQ
-517 RKKFNVNMSN
+517 RKKFNVDMRN
-527 VEFNQVD
+527 VVFDQVD
-534 DVILAGGFE
+534 DVVVAGGFE

-563 VSRNRTNGEP
+563 VSRNRNGEYS
-573 WKYEYGVLDLD
+573 KYEYGVLDLD
-584 KRTQLSE
+584 ERTQLSS
-591 LDQGR
+591 LDQR
-596 RRWGYYYDLELD
+596 KRRWKYYYNLDLD
-608 MNRAYLYRFDLF
+608 MNRAYWHRFDMF
-620 AAKNTRRS
+620 ASKNTGRS
-628 TIKDTEINISNS
+628 TIKGTEINISNS

-645 NGFVHLLAEKIKLD
+645 NGFVHLLAEKINLD
-659 NSKIDITFD
+659 KSKIDITFD
-668 KDNSQ
+668 KDNSEDISSQ
-673 DTLAQTNRLG
+673 INRLG
-683 MNGKVSMINSHIK
+683 MNGKVSMVNSHIK
-696 IVGDEKEGIS
+696 IVGDEKSDIS
-706 PTGTYATMFLIGEL
+706 AKAPYATMFLIGEL

-734 YTFKTDGNTKIAGK
+734 YTFRTDGDTKIAGK
-748 YSKEDLKITAINT
+748 YSKDDLKITAINT
-761 GGRAAEEVLINGA
+761 GGRTGKEVIINGA
-774 LGSADNDANIANMA
+774 PGSIDNDANIANMA
-788 FTIGDSANTKTTI
+788 FTIGDNANTKTTI

-815 AYLSSKDVEIEVKPN
+815 AYLSSKGVEIEVKSN

-840 EKNLNQ
+840 EKNFNQ
-846 TKINGA
+846 TKINGD

-882 VTDASEKIINTKLV
+882 VTDSSEKIINTKLV

>member
-18 ATYASTPDF
+18 ATYASTQDL

-33 QEDTVVFGN
+33 QHHTTVSGN
-42 VTIDK
+42 VTVT
-47 TTADKMTITQS
+47 TTADKMTIKQDS
-58 SPTTQINWKSFD
+58 NKAQINWKSFD
-70 IGQNKEVEFKQPSAN
+70 IGENKEVKFEQPDENA
-85 SVAYNRVTGGNASQI
+85 VAYNRVTGGNASQI

-118 IITKGAEINVA
+118 IITKGAQINVA
-129 GLLATTKDLEKISE
+129 GLLATTKDLENISE
-143 NGNSNTNKF
+143 NINKF
-152 TRKLKDRQVVT
+152 TRKAKQD
-163 EGQVVKEGQ
+163 GQVVKNRQVLKDGQVIKEGQ
-172 VINEGK
+172 VINEGN
-178 IKAKDFVVLNGDEV
+178 ITAQDFVVLNGDEV
-192 INKGEIDV
+192 INKGNINV
-200 EKNAA
+200 EKNSTI
-205 KNGEVYLSSDYNFTF
+205 NGKVYLSSGYNFTF
-220 TLPDSGISV
+220 TLSDSGISV
-229 ALEDNTVRGIVKNE
+229 ALEDNAVQGIVQNE

-252 LSAKGRNQALDSLVM
+252 LSAKGRNQVLDSLVM
-267 NNGVLEATKVSNR
+267 NNGVLEATKVSNK

-287 AGNVELNNKSDIK
+287 ADEIKLNDKSDIK
-300 GEIVTFGADVTSNK
+300 GESEVAFTSNGDK
-314 ELEDNI
+314 KL

-332 PKINF
+332 PKIDF
-337 KGKSVNIKG
+337 KGKSVNING
-346 DFGREEN
+346 NFGRDDGTKHYN
-353 REYYDDEHKKLKTEV
+353 DEHKTLKTEV
-368 NIDVPDDENI
+368 NIDVPDTENI

-389 EKEKDKDNTGTGS
+389 TGTDS
-402 FIQTGALSSLL
+402 FIQTDALSSLL

-426 DISGNIKINSFRD
+426 NISGNIKINSFKD
-439 SDSLLKLTN
+439 TDSLLKLTN
-448 KGHIKINHADIN
+448 KGHININNADIH

-467 ITSLQNEEDFQ
+467 ITSLQNDVDFQ

-498 RSVNESDYDNPYQK
+498 RSLNQEDCDGRWCRTESP
-512 TEGSQ
+512 Q
-517 RKKFNVNMSN
+517 RKKFDVKMSN

-534 DVILAGGFE
+534 DVVVAGGFKE
-543 KVNLDKIVATGKTN
+543 VNLDRIVATGQTN

-563 VSRNRTNGEP
+563 VSRNNSR
-573 WKYEYGVLDLD
+573 YEYGVLDLD
-584 KRTQLSE
+584 KRTLLSE
-591 LDQGR
+591 LDQRR
-596 RRWGYYYDLELD
+596 RRWKYYDNLDLD
-608 MNRAYLYRFDLF
+608 MNKAYWHRFDMF
-620 AAKNTRRS
+620 ASKNTGRA

-645 NGFVHLLAEKIKLD
+645 NGFMHLLAEKINLD

-673 DTLAQTNRLG
+673 DISTQINRLG
-683 MNGKVSMINSHIK
+683 MNGKVSMVNSHIK
-696 IVGDEKEGIS
+696 IVGDEKSDIS
-706 PTGTYATMFLIGEL
+706 AKAPYATMFLIGEL

-734 YTFKTDGNTKIAGK
+734 YTFRTDGDTKIAGK
-748 YSKEDLKITAINT
+748 NSKDDLKITAINT
-761 GGRAAEEVLINGA
+761 GGRTGKEVIINGA
-774 LGSADNDANIANMA
+774 PGSIDNDANIANMA
-788 FTIGDSANTKTTI
+788 FTIGDNANTKTTI

-815 AYLSSKDVEIEVKPN
+815 AYLSSKGVEIEVKSN

-840 EKNLNQ
+840 EKNFNQ
-846 TKINGA
+846 TKINGD

>member
-18 ATYASTPDF
+18 AAYASTPD
-27 PQQGLP
+27 LP
-33 QEDTVVFGN
+33 QKDKVVVGEADVSTIGN
-42 VTIDK
+42 
-47 TTADKMTITQS
+47 KMTINQKTH
-58 SPTTQINWKSFD
+58 TTQIDWHSFD
-70 IGQNKEVEFKQPSAN
+70 IGKNKEVEFQQPSTSA
-85 SVAYNRVTGGNASQI
+85 VAYNRVTGGNASQI
-100 QGKLT
+100 QGKLK

-118 IITKGAEINVA
+118 IITQGAEINVA
-129 GLLATTKDLEKISE
+129 GLFATTKDLENISE
-143 NGNSNTNKF
+143 NINKF
-152 TRKLKDRQVVT
+152 TRKAKQD
-163 EGQVVKEGQ
+163 GQVVKNRQVLKDGQVVTEGQ

-178 IKAKDFVVLNGDEV
+178 IEAKDFVVLNGDEV
-192 INKGEIDV
+192 INKGKID
-200 EKNAA
+200 AT
-205 KNGEVYLSSDYNFTF
+205 NGKVYLSSDYNFTF
-220 TLPDSGISV
+220 TLLPDSGISV
-229 ALEDNTVRGIVKNE
+229 ALEDNTVQGIVKNE

-252 LSAKGRNQALDSLVM
+252 LSAKGRNQVLDSLVM
-267 NNGVLEATKVSNR
+267 NNGVLEATKVSNK

-300 GEIVTFGADVTSNK
+300 GEIVTFGADVTSNN
-314 ELEDNI
+314 ELKDNI
-320 KITSQTGSKVTS
+320 KITSKTGSKVTS

-337 KGKSVNIKG
+337 TGKSVNIKG
-346 DFGREEN
+346 DFGRDDGTKHYE
-353 REYYDDEHKKLKTEV
+353 DEHKRLKTEV
-368 NIDVPDDENI
+368 NIDVPNTENI
-378 RIADKEKEKEK
+378 RIADIED
-389 EKEKDKDNTGTGS
+389 KEKDKDKTGTSS
-402 FIQTGALSSLL
+402 FIQTDALSSLL
-413 ANNGKVTLKGKDV
+413 ANNGKVNLKGNEV
-426 DISGNIKINSFRD
+426 NISGHININSFRGT
-439 SDSLLKLTN
+439 DSLLKLTN
-448 KGHIKINHADIN
+448 KGHININHADIH

-467 ITSLQNEEDFQ
+467 ITSLQNDVDFQ

-498 RSVNESDYDNPYQK
+498 RSVNENDLDRWRR
-512 TEGSQ
+512 TEYSQ
-517 RKKFNVNMSN
+517 RKKFNVNMRN
-527 VEFNQVD
+527 VVFDQVD
-534 DVILAGGFE
+534 DVVVAGGFKE
-543 KVNLDKIVATGKTN
+543 VNLNNIVATGQTN

-563 VSRNRTNGEP
+563 VSRNRNGVSS
-573 WKYEYGVLDLD
+573 KYEYGVLDLD

-591 LDQGR
+591 LDQRR
-596 RRWGYYYDLELD
+596 RRWGYYPDLDLD
-608 MNRAYLYRFDLF
+608 MNKAYWHRFDMF
-620 AAKNTRRS
+620 ASKNTGRS

-640 NINLK
+640 KINLK

-673 DTLAQTNRLG
+673 DISTQINRLG
-683 MNGKVSMINSHIK
+683 MNGKVSMVNSHIK
-696 IVGDEKEGIS
+696 IVGDEKIDIS
-706 PTGTYATMFLIGEL
+706 AKAPYATMFLIGEL

-734 YTFKTDGNTKIAGK
+734 YTFRTDGDTKIAGK
-748 YSKEDLKITAINT
+748 NSKDDLKITAINT
-761 GGRAAEEVLINGA
+761 GGRTGKEVIINGA
-774 LGSADNDANIANMA
+774 PGSIDNDANIANMA
-788 FTIGDSANTKTTI
+788 FTIGDNANTKTTI

-815 AYLSSKDVEIEVKPN
+815 AYLSSKGVEIEVNPN

-840 EKNLNQ
+840 EKNFNQ
-846 TKINGA
+846 TKINGD

-882 VTDASEKIINTKLV
+882 VTDSSEKIINTKLV

-913 NGCEEQQFGDK
+913 KGCEEQQFGDK

>member
-9 LIILTTYTG
+9 LIILTTCTG
-18 ATYASTPDF
+18 AAYASTQD
-27 PQQGLP
+27 LP
-33 QEDTVVFGN
+33 QKDRVVFGDVN
-42 VTIDK
+42 IEK
-47 TTADKMTITQS
+47 TADKMTINQTS
-58 SPTTQINWKSFD
+58 DKAQINWHSFN
-70 IGQNKEVEFKQPSAN
+70 IGENKEVKFEQPNAN
-85 SVAYNRVTGGNASQI
+85 AVAYNRVTGGNASQI

-105 ANGKVYLANPNGV
+105 ANGKVYLANPNG
-118 IITKGAEINVA
+118 ITITKGAEINVA
-129 GLLATTKDLEKISE
+129 GLLATTKDLEQISE
-143 NGNSNTNKF
+143 SGNSYQF
-152 TRKLKDRQVVT
+152 TRKAKD
-163 EGQVVKEGQ
+163 GQELKEGQ
-172 VINEGK
+172 VLNQGK
-178 IKAKDFVVLNGDEV
+178 ITAQDFVVLNGDKV
-192 INKGEIDV
+192 INEGEINV
-200 EKNAA
+200 EKNAVN
-205 KNGEVYLSSDYNFTF
+205 NGKVYLSSDEDFTF
-220 TLPDSGISV
+220 TLPDSVISV
-229 ALEDNTVRGIVKNE
+229 ALEDNAVQGIVKNE
-243 GSIKAGEIT
+243 GIIKAGEIT
-252 LSAKGRNQALDSLVM
+252 LLSAKGRKQALDSLVV

-280 NGKVVLS
+280 KGKIMLS
-287 AGNVELNNKSDIK
+287 ADEIKLNDKSDIK
-300 GEIVTFGADVTSNK
+300 GESETVFTSNN

-332 PKINF
+332 PKIKF
-337 KGKSVNIKG
+337 KGKSVNING
-346 DFGREEN
+346 NFGHEDSKK
-353 REYYDDEHKKLKTEV
+353 YYRDEQKKLKTEV
-368 NIDVPDDENI
+368 NIDVPNTENI
-378 RIADKEKEKEK
+378 RIADIA
-389 EKEKDKDNTGTGS
+389 DKDNAGTGS
-402 FIQTGALSSLL
+402 FIQTEALSSLL
-413 ANNGKVTLKGKDV
+413 ANNGKVNLKGNDV
-426 DISGNIKINSFRD
+426 NISGHININSFNGT
-439 SDSLLKLTN
+439 DSLLKLTN
-448 KGHIKINHADIN
+448 QGHININNADIH
-460 SKGRLFF
+460 STGRLFV
-467 ITSLQNEEDFQ
+467 ITSLQNDVDFK

-498 RSVNESDYDNPYQK
+498 RNADPENYNNRYQK
-512 TEGSQ
+512 LERSQ
-517 RKKFNVNMSN
+517 RKKFNIDMRN
-527 VEFNQVD
+527 VVFNQVD
-534 DVILAGGFE
+534 EVILAGGFE
-543 KVNLDKIVATGKTN
+543 KVNLDKIVATGQTN

-563 VSRNRTNGEP
+563 VSRNRSGV
-573 WKYEYGVLDLD
+573 KYYEYGVLDLD
-584 KRTQLSE
+584 NRTLSSN
-591 LDQGR
+591 LDQDR
-596 RRWGYYYDLELD
+596 RRWPYYSDLDLD

-620 AAKNTRRS
+620 AKKNSGRS
-628 TIKDTEINISNS
+628 TIEDTEINISNS

-645 NGFVHLLAEKIKLD
+645 NGFVHLLAENIKLD
-659 NSKIDITFD
+659 NSKVDITFD

-673 DTLAQTNRLG
+673 DTLAQTNRVG
-683 MNGKVSMINSHIK
+683 MNGKVSMVNSQIK

-734 YTFKTDGNTKIAGK
+734 YTFKTDGDTRIAGK
-748 YSKEDLKITAINT
+748 NSKDDLKITAINT

-830 SNFTFFELPR
+830 SDFTFFELPR

-882 VTDASEKIINTKLV
+882 VTDSSEKIINTNLV

-913 NGCEEQQFGDK
+913 KGCEEQQFGDK

>member
-18 ATYASTPDF
+18 ATYASARDF
-27 PQQGLP
+27 PQNHQIITGNA
-33 QEDTVVFGN
+33 TVSQAGN
-42 VTIDK
+42 
-47 TTADKMTITQS
+47 KMTINQS
-58 SPTTQINWKSFD
+58 SHTTQIEWHSFD
-70 IGQNKEVEFKQPSAN
+70 IGKDKEVEFKQPGEN

-100 QGKLT
+100 QGKLK

-143 NGNSNTNKF
+143 NGNGNGNGNSYQF
-152 TRKLKDRQVVT
+152 TRRTKD
-163 EGQVVKEGQ
+163 GQVVKEGQ
-172 VINEGK
+172 VLNEGE

-192 INKGEIDV
+192 INKGKINV
-200 EKNAA
+200 EKDAA
-205 KNGEVYLSSDYNFTF
+205 KNGEVYLSSSNNFTF
-220 TLPDSGISV
+220 TLSDSGISV
-229 ALEDNTVRGIVKNE
+229 ALEDNTVRGIVQNE

-287 AGNVELNNKSDIK
+287 AGNVQLNNESNIK
-300 GEIVTFGADVTSNK
+300 GEIVSFGADVTSNNEPK
-314 ELEDNI
+314 NNI
-320 KITSQTGSKVTS
+320 KITSKTGSKVTS

-337 KGKSVNIKG
+337 TGKSVNING
-346 DFGREEN
+346 DFGR
-353 REYYDDEHKKLKTEV
+353 DDSKAHYNEEHKRLDTEV
-368 NIDVPDDENI
+368 NIDVPDNENI
-378 RIADKEKEKEK
+378 RIADK
-389 EKEKDKDNTGTGS
+389 DNTGTGTGTGTDS

-882 VTDASEKIINTKLV
+882 VTDSSEKIINTKLV